1 MKLKNLFL
9 ALAAFAATAVSCV
22 KDELAQLDEVQ
33 VSQSYIAL
41 PTEGGSCDVTI
52 TATGSWEIT
61 DIPEWLT
68 VAPASGVAGKTVVKF
83 SAEATSA
90 TNESVLKLLCSG
102 KTQLLTVLQM
112 ADKVELPIST
122 CAEVNAAEDGPTF
135 KIKGTIT
142 AIENTTY
149 GNMYVT
155 DETGSVYIY
164 GTLYEGAAKQF
175 SKYGV
180 EVGDI
185 VVVEGPRGS
194 YNGSPQL
201 VNATILEIEKSLIKV
216 ESVDPETAELPIEGG
231 ILNVTLTV
239 KGDGVSVVI
248 PDECK
253 SWISV
258 SGINVSGT
266 TAIVSLAIAE
276 NPLGDRSAE
285 LSFQTT
291 KGGKTY
297 SAVTSFSQKGAIIEA
312 TAAEINAAEDGDTQ
326 YRITGYVSK
335 VANTQYGNL
344 YIKDYSGE
352 VYVYGTNDF
361 ATSGIEEGDII
372 TVVGPKTS
380 YKDAP
385 QMKNVTLEKRID
397 VQDIDLAGFKALAD
411 DSETWYRISGT
422 VAESTEPNTKLDLET
437 YGNLALT
444 DGTTEV
450 YVYGVVPGW
459 GGASKQFATLGVK
472 LGDKLT
478 IVCHKAS
485 FTKEGYTLH
494 QAGKAFYVSHE
505 TPVVEEPGTL
515 TALYTL
521 DSSSIKG
528 SNSSYADNCDID
540 VNGITWNVE
549 GNASINPWRIGGKSI
564 EGIDRAVYSKTAFG
578 KEVNEVVLTIGS
590 ITITVNSC
598 KLLYAS
604 SADFSDAKEVSFV
617 AAADSNIKIVPTEGK
632 FPANSYYKFVFNV
645 SNAADSNKYLHFSK
659 VVFNGVE

>member
-1 MKLKNLFL
+1 MKLNRLFL
-9 ALAAFAATAVSCV
+9 TLAAIAATAVSCV

-41 PTEGGSCDVTI
+41 PTEGGSIDVTV
-52 TATGSWEIT
+52 TATDSWEIT
-61 DIPEWLT
+61 GIPEWLT
-68 VAPASGVAGKTVVKF
+68 VAPASGVAGKTVVTF
-83 SAEATSA
+83 SAEATST

-112 ADKVELPIST
+112 AEKIELPIST

-164 GTLYEGAAKQF
+164 GTLYEGAEKQF

-194 YNGSPQL
+194 YKGSPQL
-201 VNATILEIEKSLIKV
+201 VNATILAIEKSLIKV

-231 ILNVTLTV
+231 ILTVTLTA
-239 KGDGVSVVI
+239 KGDGVEVVI
-248 PDECK
+248 PEENK

-258 SGINVSGT
+258 SGMNVSGT
-266 TAIVSLAIAE
+266 SAVVSFNIAE
-276 NPLGDRSAE
+276 NAGGDRSSE
-285 LSFQTT
+285 LSFKTT
-291 KGGKTY
+291 KSGKEYT
-297 SAVTSFSQKGAIIEA
+297 AVTSFSQKGAIIEA
-312 TAAEINAAEDGDTQ
+312 TAAEINAAADGDTQ

-344 YIKDYSGE
+344 YIRDHSGE

-380 YKDAP
+380 HNDKP
-385 QMKNVTLEKRID
+385 QMKNVTLENRID
-397 VQDIDLAGFKALAD
+397 VKDIDLASFKALAD

-444 DGTTEV
+444 DGTNEV

-459 GGASKQFATLGVK
+459 GGASKLFGTLGVK

-485 FTKEGYTLH
+485 FTKDEYTLH
-494 QAGKAFYVSHE
+494 QASKAFYVSHE
-505 TPVVEEPGTL
+505 TPADPEAPLGTYESNVKYTLGDYAYNDGVATVNGTENVATIKLGSSSKIGSATITLPKGTTSVSFYAVAWKGKTATLQFSIGDTVIGTQAIVGNDGATGNAPYTL
-515 TALYTL
+515 TVADTDKYSLTMAALE
-521 DSSSIKG
+521 
-528 SNSSYADNCDID
+528 ADTEVTVTTVETVRVILF
-540 VNGITWNVE
+540 GIQ
-549 GNASINPWRIGGKSI
+549 
-564 EGIDRAVYSKTAFG
+564 
-578 KEVNEVVLTIGS
+578 
-590 ITITVNSC
+590 
-598 KLLYAS
+598 
-604 SADFSDAKEVSFV
+604 AK
-617 AAADSNIKIVPTEGK
+617 
-632 FPANSYYKFVFNV
+632 
-645 SNAADSNKYLHFSK
+645 
-659 VVFNGVE
+659 

>member
-1 MKLKNLFL
+1 MKLNRLFL
-9 ALAAFAATAVSCV
+9 TLAAIAATAVSCV

-41 PTEGGSCDVTI
+41 PTEGGSIDVTV
-52 TATGSWEIT
+52 TATDSWEIT
-61 DIPEWLT
+61 GIPEWLT
-68 VAPASGVAGKTVVKF
+68 VAPAAGPAGKTVVKF
-83 SAEATSA
+83 FAEAASA

-112 ADKVELPIST
+112 AEKIELPIST

-164 GTLYEGAAKQF
+164 GTLYEGAEKQF

-194 YNGSPQL
+194 YKGSPQL
-201 VNATILEIEKSLIKV
+201 VNATILAIEKSLIKV
-216 ESVDPETAELPIEGG
+216 ESVDPETAELPLEGG
-231 ILNVTLTV
+231 ILTVTLTA
-239 KGDGVSVVI
+239 KGDGVEVVI
-248 PDECK
+248 PEENK

-258 SGINVSGT
+258 SGMNVSGT
-266 TAIVSLAIAE
+266 SAVVSFNIAE
-276 NPLGDRSAE
+276 NAGGDRSSE
-285 LSFQTT
+285 LSFKTT
-291 KGGKTY
+291 KSGKEYT
-297 SAVTSFSQKGAIIEA
+297 AVTSFSQKGAIIEA
-312 TAAEINAAEDGDTQ
+312 TAAEINAAADGDTQ

-344 YIKDYSGE
+344 YIRDHSGE
-352 VYVYGTNDF
+352 VFVYGTNDF
-361 ATSGIEEGDII
+361 ASTGIEEGDII

-380 YKDAP
+380 HNGP
-385 QMKNVTLEKRID
+385 RMKNVTLENRID
-397 VQDIDLAGFKALAD
+397 VKDIDLASFKALAD

-444 DGTTEV
+444 DGTNEV

-459 GGASKQFATLGVK
+459 GGASKLFGTLGVK

-485 FTKEGYTLH
+485 FTKDEYTLH
-494 QAGKAFYVSHE
+494 QASKAFYVSHE
-505 TPVVEEPGTL
+505 TPADPEAPLGTYASNVKYTLGANAYDDGVATVNGTENVATIKLGSSKNIGTATVTLPKGTTSVSFYAVAWNGKTATLQFSIGGTVIGTQAVVGNAGATGSAPYTL
-515 TALYTL
+515 TVADTDKYSLTMAALE
-521 DSSSIKG
+521 
-528 SNSSYADNCDID
+528 ADTD
-540 VNGITWNVE
+540 VTVTTVEAVRVILFGIQ
-549 GNASINPWRIGGKSI
+549 
-564 EGIDRAVYSKTAFG
+564 
-578 KEVNEVVLTIGS
+578 
-590 ITITVNSC
+590 
-598 KLLYAS
+598 
-604 SADFSDAKEVSFV
+604 AK
-617 AAADSNIKIVPTEGK
+617 
-632 FPANSYYKFVFNV
+632 
-645 SNAADSNKYLHFSK
+645 
-659 VVFNGVE
+659 

>member
-22 KDELAQLDEVQ
+22 KAELAQLDEIQ

-41 PTEGGSCDVTI
+41 PVEGGSCDVTV

-68 VAPASGVAGKTVVKF
+68 VAPASGVAGKTVVTF

-90 TNESVLKLLCSG
+90 TNESVLKLLCAG

-112 ADKVELPIST
+112 ADKVELPITS
-122 CAEVNAAEDGPTF
+122 CAEVNAAEDGITF

-149 GNMYVT
+149 GNLYVT

-164 GTLYEGAAKQF
+164 GTLYEGATKQF

-185 VVVEGPRGS
+185 VVVEGPRGN
-194 YNGSPQL
+194 YKGSPQL

-216 ESVDPETAELPIEGG
+216 DSVDPETAELPLEGG
-231 ILNVTLTV
+231 ILTITLTA
-239 KGDGVSVVI
+239 KGDGVDVVI
-248 PDECK
+248 PEENK

-258 SGINVSGT
+258 SGMKVSGT
-266 TAIVSLAIAE
+266 SAVVSFNIAE
-276 NPLGDRSAE
+276 NAGGDRSSE
-285 LSFQTT
+285 LSFKTT

-297 SAVTSFSQKGAIIEA
+297 TAVTSFSQKGAIIEA
-312 TAAEINAAEDGDTQ
+312 TAAEINAAVDGDTQ

-335 VANTQYGNL
+335 VANTKYGNL

-352 VYVYGTNDF
+352 VFVYGTNDF

-372 TVVGPKTS
+372 TVVGPKTTS
-380 YKDAP
+380 PSSAP

-397 VQDIDLAGFKALAD
+397 VQDIDLAGFKALEDNKEA
-411 DSETWYRISGT
+411 WYRISGT
-422 VAESTEPNTKLDLET
+422 VAKSTEDNTKWDLET
-437 YGNLALT
+437 YGNFALT

-459 GGASKQFATLGVK
+459 GGTKGQFGTLGVK
-472 LGDKLT
+472 EGDKLT

-485 FTKEGYTLH
+485 YTKNDYTLH
-494 QAGKAFYVSHE
+494 QAGSAFYVSHE
-505 TPVVEEPGTL
+505 TPADPEAPLGTYASNVKYTLGANAYDDGVATVNGTENVATIKLGSSSKIGSATITLPKGTTSVSFYAVAWNGKTATLQFSIGGTVIGTQAVVGNAGATGSAPYTL
-515 TALYTL
+515 TVADTDKYSLTMAALE
-521 DSSSIKG
+521 
-528 SNSSYADNCDID
+528 ADTEVTVTTVEAVRVILF
-540 VNGITWNVE
+540 GIQ
-549 GNASINPWRIGGKSI
+549 
-564 EGIDRAVYSKTAFG
+564 
-578 KEVNEVVLTIGS
+578 
-590 ITITVNSC
+590 
-598 KLLYAS
+598 
-604 SADFSDAKEVSFV
+604 AK
-617 AAADSNIKIVPTEGK
+617 
-632 FPANSYYKFVFNV
+632 
-645 SNAADSNKYLHFSK
+645 
-659 VVFNGVE
+659 

>member
-1 MKLKNLFL
+1 MKLNRLFL
-9 ALAAFAATAVSCV
+9 TLAAIAATAVSCV

-41 PTEGGSCDVTI
+41 PVEGGSCDVTV
-52 TATGSWEIT
+52 TAVDSWEIT
-61 DIPEWLT
+61 NIPEWLT
-68 VAPASGVAGKTVVKF
+68 VAPASGVAGKTVVTF
-83 SAEATSA
+83 SAEATST

-142 AIENTTY
+142 SIENTTY

-164 GTLYEGAAKQF
+164 GTLYEGAEKQF

-194 YNGSPQL
+194 YKGSPQL
-201 VNATILEIEKSLIKV
+201 VKATILEIEKSLIKV
-216 ESVDPETAELPIEGG
+216 DSVDPETAELPIEGG
-231 ILNVTLTV
+231 ILTITLTA
-239 KGDGVSVVI
+239 KGDGVDVVI
-248 PDECK
+248 PEENK

-258 SGINVSGT
+258 SGMKVSGT
-266 TAIVSLAIAE
+266 SAVVSFNIAE
-276 NPLGDRSAE
+276 NAGGDRSSE
-285 LSFQTT
+285 LSFKTT

-297 SAVTSFSQKGAIIEA
+297 TAVTSFSQKGAIIEA
-312 TAAEINAAEDGDTQ
+312 TAAEINAAVDGDTQ

-335 VANTQYGNL
+335 VANTKYGNL

-352 VYVYGTNDF
+352 VFVYGTNDF

-372 TVVGPKTS
+372 TVVGPKTTS
-380 YKDAP
+380 PSSAP

-397 VQDIDLAGFKALAD
+397 VQDIDLAGFKALEDNKEA
-411 DSETWYRISGT
+411 WYRISGT

-444 DGTTEV
+444 DGTNEV

-459 GGASKQFATLGVK
+459 GGASKLFGTLGVK

-485 FTKEGYTLH
+485 FTKDEYTLH
-494 QAGKAFYVSHE
+494 QASKAFYVSHE
-505 TPVVEEPGTL
+505 TPEVGGGEDASTTITL
-515 TALYTL
+515 TVDGLPASYLTEATVVTL
-521 DSSSIKG
+521 
-528 SNSSYADNCDID
+528 
-540 VNGITWNVE
+540 
-549 GNASINPWRIGGKSI
+549 GGKSFTIMNVANFGNGIQCKKEGSYLYNTESLGKIKSVKLTVASGKTWYKDNLKVYAGSSANPTAEVAIASSDETGSVYDFSAVDAGFLKI
-564 EGIDRAVYSKTAFG
+564 ENPSKYAVYMEKI
-578 KEVNEVVLTIGS
+578 EIVL
-590 ITITVNSC
+590 
-598 KLLYAS
+598 A
-604 SADFSDAKEVSFV
+604 E
-617 AAADSNIKIVPTEGK
+617 
-632 FPANSYYKFVFNV
+632 
-645 SNAADSNKYLHFSK
+645 
-659 VVFNGVE
+659 

>member
-1 MKLKNLFL
+1 MKLNRLFL
-9 ALAAFAATAVSCV
+9 TLAAIAATAVSCV

-41 PTEGGSCDVTI
+41 PVEGGSCDVTV
-52 TATGSWEIT
+52 TAVDSWEIT

-68 VAPASGVAGKTVVKF
+68 VAPASGVAGKTVVTF

-90 TNESVLKLLCSG
+90 TNESVLNLLCAG

-112 ADKVELPIST
+112 ADKVELPITS
-122 CAEVNAAEDGPTF
+122 CAEVNAAEDGITF

-164 GTLYEGAAKQF
+164 GTLYEGAEKQF

-194 YNGSPQL
+194 YKGSPQL
-201 VNATILEIEKSLIKV
+201 VNATILAIEKSLIKV

-231 ILNVTLTV
+231 ILTVTLTA
-239 KGDGVSVVI
+239 KGDGVEVVI
-248 PDECK
+248 PEENK

-258 SGINVSGT
+258 SGMNVSGT
-266 TAIVSLAIAE
+266 SAVVSFNIAE
-276 NPLGDRSAE
+276 NAGGDRSSE
-285 LSFQTT
+285 LSFKTT
-291 KGGKTY
+291 KSGKEYT
-297 SAVTSFSQKGAIIEA
+297 AVTSFSQKGAIIEA
-312 TAAEINAAEDGDTQ
+312 TAAEINAAADGDTQ

-344 YIKDYSGE
+344 YIRDHSGE
-352 VYVYGTNDF
+352 VFVYGTNDF
-361 ATSGIEEGDII
+361 ASTGIEEGDII

-380 YKDAP
+380 HNGP
-385 QMKNVTLEKRID
+385 QMKNVTLENRID
-397 VQDIDLAGFKALAD
+397 VKDIDLASFKALAD

-444 DGTTEV
+444 DGTNEV

-459 GGASKQFATLGVK
+459 GGASKLFGTLGVK

-485 FTKEGYTLH
+485 FTKDEYTLH

-505 TPVVEEPGTL
+505 TPADPEAPLGTYASNVKYTLGANAYDDGVATVNGTENVATIKLGSSKNIGTATVTLPKGTTSVSFYAVAWNGKTATLQFSIGGTVIGTQAVVGNAGATGSAPYTL
-515 TALYTL
+515 TVADTDKYSLTMAALE
-521 DSSSIKG
+521 
-528 SNSSYADNCDID
+528 ADTEVTVTTVEAVRVILF
-540 VNGITWNVE
+540 GIQ
-549 GNASINPWRIGGKSI
+549 
-564 EGIDRAVYSKTAFG
+564 
-578 KEVNEVVLTIGS
+578 
-590 ITITVNSC
+590 
-598 KLLYAS
+598 
-604 SADFSDAKEVSFV
+604 AK
-617 AAADSNIKIVPTEGK
+617 
-632 FPANSYYKFVFNV
+632 
-645 SNAADSNKYLHFSK
+645 
-659 VVFNGVE
+659 

>member
-1 MKLKNLFL
+1 MKLNRLFL
-9 ALAAFAATAVSCV
+9 TLAAIAATAVSCV

-41 PTEGGSCDVTI
+41 PTEGGSIDVTV

-68 VAPASGVAGKTVVKF
+68 VDPAAGPAGETVVKF

-112 ADKVELPIST
+112 AEKVELPIST

-135 KIKGTIT
+135 KIKGAIT

-164 GTLYEGAAKQF
+164 GTLYEGAEKQF

-194 YNGSPQL
+194 YKGSPQL
-201 VNATILEIEKSLIKV
+201 VNATILAIEKSLIKV

-231 ILNVTLTV
+231 ILTVTLTA
-239 KGDGVSVVI
+239 KGDGVEVVI
-248 PDECK
+248 PEENK

-258 SGINVSGT
+258 SGMNVSGT
-266 TAIVSLAIAE
+266 SAVVSFNIAE
-276 NPLGDRSAE
+276 NAGGDRSSE
-285 LSFQTT
+285 LSFKTT
-291 KGGKTY
+291 KSGKEYT
-297 SAVTSFSQKGAIIEA
+297 AVTSFSQKGAIIEA
-312 TAAEINAAEDGDTQ
+312 TAAEINAAADGDTQ

-344 YIKDYSGE
+344 YIRDYSGE

-380 YKDAP
+380 YNGNP
-385 QMKNVTLEKRID
+385 QMKNVTLENRID
-397 VQDIDLAGFKALAD
+397 VKDIDLASFKALEDNKNA
-411 DSETWYRISGT
+411 WYRISGK
-422 VAESTEPNTKLDLET
+422 VAQSTEEGTKWDLDA
-437 YGNLALT
+437 YGNFALT
-444 DGTTEV
+444 DGTTEI

-459 GGASKQFATLGVK
+459 GGSKGQFGTLGVK
-472 LGDKLT
+472 EGDNLT
-478 IVCHKAS
+478 IVAYKTSYNGLNEA
-485 FTKEGYTLH
+485 
-494 QAGKAFYVSHE
+494 AGCFYVSHE
-505 TPVVEEPGTL
+505 TPAVEEPGTL

-521 DSSSIKG
+521 DSSSITG
-528 SNSSYADNCDID
+528 SNSSYTGNCDID

-564 EGIDRAVYSKTAFG
+564 EGVDRAVYSKTAFG
-578 KEVNEVVLTIGS
+578 KEVNEVVLSIGS
-590 ITITVNSC
+590 ITLTVNSC

-604 SADFSDAKEVSFV
+604 SADFSDAKEIPFV
-617 AAADSNIKIVPTEGK
+617 AAADSDIKIVPAEGK

-645 SNAADSNKYLHFSK
+645 TNDTTSNKYVHFSK

>member
-1 MKLKNLFL
+1 MKLNRLFL
-9 ALAAFAATAVSCV
+9 TLAAIAATAVSCV

-41 PTEGGSCDVTI
+41 PVEGGSCDVTV
-52 TATGSWEIT
+52 TAVDSWEIT
-61 DIPEWLT
+61 NIPEWLT
-68 VAPASGVAGKTVVKF
+68 VAPASGVAGKTVVTF
-83 SAEATSA
+83 SAEATST

-112 ADKVELPIST
+112 AEKIELPIST

-142 AIENTTY
+142 SIENTTY

-164 GTLYEGAAKQF
+164 GTLYEGAEKQF

-194 YNGSPQL
+194 YKGSPQL
-201 VNATILEIEKSLIKV
+201 VNATILAIEKSLIKV

-231 ILNVTLTV
+231 ILTVTLTA
-239 KGDGVSVVI
+239 KGDGVEVVI
-248 PDECK
+248 PEENK

-258 SGINVSGT
+258 SGMNVSGT
-266 TAIVSLAIAE
+266 SAVVSFNIAE
-276 NPLGDRSAE
+276 NAGGDRSSE
-285 LSFQTT
+285 LSFKTT
-291 KGGKTY
+291 KSGKEYT
-297 SAVTSFSQKGAIIEA
+297 AVTSFSQKGAIIEA
-312 TAAEINAAEDGDTQ
+312 TAAEINAAADGDTQ

-344 YIKDYSGE
+344 YIRDHSGE
-352 VYVYGTNDF
+352 VFVYGTNDF
-361 ATSGIEEGDII
+361 ASTGIEEGDII

-380 YKDAP
+380 HNGP
-385 QMKNVTLEKRID
+385 QMKNVTLENRIN
-397 VQDIDLAGFKALAD
+397 VKDIDLASFKALAD

-444 DGTTEV
+444 DGTNEV

-459 GGASKQFATLGVK
+459 GGASKLFGTLGVK

-485 FTKEGYTLH
+485 FTKDEYTLH
-494 QAGKAFYVSHE
+494 QASKAFYVSHE
-505 TPVVEEPGTL
+505 TPADPEAPLGTYASNVKYTLGANAYDDGVATVNGTENVATIKLGSSSKIGSATVTLPKGTTSVSFYAVAWNGKTATLQFSIGGTVIGTQAVVGNAGATGSAPYTL
-515 TALYTL
+515 TVADTDKYSLTMAALE
-521 DSSSIKG
+521 
-528 SNSSYADNCDID
+528 ADTEVTVTTVEAVRVILF
-540 VNGITWNVE
+540 GIQ
-549 GNASINPWRIGGKSI
+549 
-564 EGIDRAVYSKTAFG
+564 
-578 KEVNEVVLTIGS
+578 
-590 ITITVNSC
+590 
-598 KLLYAS
+598 
-604 SADFSDAKEVSFV
+604 AK
-617 AAADSNIKIVPTEGK
+617 
-632 FPANSYYKFVFNV
+632 
-645 SNAADSNKYLHFSK
+645 
-659 VVFNGVE
+659 

>member
-1 MKLKNLFL
+1 MKLNRLFL
-9 ALAAFAATAVSCV
+9 TLAAIAATAVSCV

-41 PTEGGSCDVTI
+41 PTEGGSIDVTV
-52 TATGSWEIT
+52 TATDSWEIT
-61 DIPEWLT
+61 GIPEWLT
-68 VAPASGVAGKTVVKF
+68 VAPASGVAGKTVVTF
-83 SAEATSA
+83 SAEATST

-112 ADKVELPIST
+112 AEKIELPIST

-164 GTLYEGAAKQF
+164 GTLYEGAEKQF

-194 YNGSPQL
+194 YKGSPQL
-201 VNATILEIEKSLIKV
+201 VNATILAIEKSLIKV
-216 ESVDPETAELPIEGG
+216 ESVDPETAELPLEGG
-231 ILNVTLTV
+231 ILTVTLTA
-239 KGDGVSVVI
+239 KGDGVEVVI
-248 PDECK
+248 PEENK

-258 SGINVSGT
+258 SGMNVSGT
-266 TAIVSLAIAE
+266 SAVVSFNIAE
-276 NPLGDRSAE
+276 NAGGDRSSE
-285 LSFQTT
+285 LSFKTT
-291 KGGKTY
+291 KSGKEYT
-297 SAVTSFSQKGAIIEA
+297 AVTSFSQKGAIIEA
-312 TAAEINAAEDGDTQ
+312 TAADINAAADGDTQ

-344 YIKDYSGE
+344 YIRDHSGE
-352 VYVYGTNDF
+352 VFVYGTNDF
-361 ATSGIEEGDII
+361 ASTGIEEGDII

-380 YKDAP
+380 HNGP
-385 QMKNVTLEKRID
+385 QMKNVTLENRID
-397 VQDIDLAGFKALAD
+397 VKDIDLASFKALAD

-444 DGTTEV
+444 DGTNEV

-459 GGASKQFATLGVK
+459 GGASKLFGTLGVK

-485 FTKEGYTLH
+485 FTKDEYTLH
-494 QAGKAFYVSHE
+494 QASKAFYVSHE
-505 TPVVEEPGTL
+505 TPADPEAPLGTYESNVKYTLGDYAYNDGVATVNGTENVATIKLGSSSKIGSATITLPKGTTSVSFYAVAWKGKTATLQFSIGDTVIGTQAIVGNDGATGNAPYTL
-515 TALYTL
+515 TVADTDKYSLTMAALE
-521 DSSSIKG
+521 
-528 SNSSYADNCDID
+528 ADTEVTVTTVETVRVILF
-540 VNGITWNVE
+540 GIQ
-549 GNASINPWRIGGKSI
+549 
-564 EGIDRAVYSKTAFG
+564 
-578 KEVNEVVLTIGS
+578 
-590 ITITVNSC
+590 
-598 KLLYAS
+598 
-604 SADFSDAKEVSFV
+604 AK
-617 AAADSNIKIVPTEGK
+617 
-632 FPANSYYKFVFNV
+632 
-645 SNAADSNKYLHFSK
+645 
-659 VVFNGVE
+659 

>member
-1 MKLKNLFL
+1 MKLNRLFL
-9 ALAAFAATAVSCV
+9 TLAAIAATAVSCV

-41 PTEGGSCDVTI
+41 PTEGGSIDVTV
-52 TATGSWEIT
+52 TATDSWEIT

-68 VAPASGVAGKTVVKF
+68 VNPAAGAAGETVVKF
-83 SAEATSA
+83 SAEAASA

-112 ADKVELPIST
+112 AEKIELPIST

-164 GTLYEGAAKQF
+164 GTLYEGAEKQF

-185 VVVEGPRGS
+185 VVVEGPRGN
-194 YNGSPQL
+194 YKGSPQL
-201 VNATILEIEKSLIKV
+201 VNATILAIEKSLIKV

-231 ILNVTLTV
+231 ILTVTLTA
-239 KGDGVSVVI
+239 KGDGVEVVI
-248 PDECK
+248 PEENK

-258 SGINVSGT
+258 SGMNVSGT
-266 TAIVSLAIAE
+266 SAVVSFNIAE
-276 NPLGDRSAE
+276 NAGGDRSSE
-285 LSFQTT
+285 LSFKTT
-291 KGGKTY
+291 KSGKEYT
-297 SAVTSFSQKGAIIEA
+297 AVTSFSQKGAIIEA
-312 TAAEINAAEDGDTQ
+312 TAAEINAAADGDTQ

-344 YIKDYSGE
+344 YIRDHSGE
-352 VYVYGTNDF
+352 VFVYGTNDF
-361 ATSGIEEGDII
+361 ASTGIEEGDII

-380 YKDAP
+380 HNGP
-385 QMKNVTLEKRID
+385 QMKNVTLENRID
-397 VQDIDLAGFKALAD
+397 VKDIDLASFKALAD

-444 DGTTEV
+444 DGTNEV

-459 GGASKQFATLGVK
+459 GGASKLFGTLGVK

-485 FTKEGYTLH
+485 FTKDEYTLH
-494 QAGKAFYVSHE
+494 QASKAFYVSHE
-505 TPVVEEPGTL
+505 TPADPEAPLGTYESNVKYTLGDYAYEDGVATVNGTENVATIKLGSSSKIGSATVTLPKGTTSVSFYAVAWKGKTATLQFSVGDTVIGTQAVVGNAGATGNAPYTL
-515 TALYTL
+515 TVADTDKYSLTMAALE
-521 DSSSIKG
+521 
-528 SNSSYADNCDID
+528 ADTEVTVTTVEAVRVILF
-540 VNGITWNVE
+540 GIQ
-549 GNASINPWRIGGKSI
+549 
-564 EGIDRAVYSKTAFG
+564 
-578 KEVNEVVLTIGS
+578 
-590 ITITVNSC
+590 
-598 KLLYAS
+598 
-604 SADFSDAKEVSFV
+604 AK
-617 AAADSNIKIVPTEGK
+617 
-632 FPANSYYKFVFNV
+632 
-645 SNAADSNKYLHFSK
+645 
-659 VVFNGVE
+659 

>member
-22 KDELAQLDEVQ
+22 KAELAQLDEIQ

-41 PTEGGSCDVTI
+41 PVEGGSCDVTV

-68 VAPASGVAGKTVVKF
+68 VAPASGVAGKTVVTF

-90 TNESVLKLLCSG
+90 TNESVLKLLCAG

-112 ADKVELPIST
+112 ADKVELPITS
-122 CAEVNAAEDGPTF
+122 CAEVNAAEDGITF

-149 GNMYVT
+149 GNLYVT

-164 GTLYEGAAKQF
+164 GTLYEGATKQF

-185 VVVEGPRGS
+185 VVVEGPRGN
-194 YNGSPQL
+194 YKGSPQL

-216 ESVDPETAELPIEGG
+216 DSVDPETAELPLEGG
-231 ILNVTLTV
+231 ILTITLTA
-239 KGDGVSVVI
+239 KGDGVDVVI
-248 PDECK
+248 PEENK

-258 SGINVSGT
+258 SGMKVSGT
-266 TAIVSLAIAE
+266 SAVVSFNIAE
-276 NPLGDRSAE
+276 NAGGDRSSE
-285 LSFQTT
+285 LSFKTT

-297 SAVTSFSQKGAIIEA
+297 TAVTSFSQKGAIIEA
-312 TAAEINAAEDGDTQ
+312 TAAEINAAVDGDTQ

-335 VANTQYGNL
+335 VANTKYGNL

-352 VYVYGTNDF
+352 VFVYGTNDF

-372 TVVGPKTS
+372 TVVGPKTTS
-380 YKDAP
+380 PSSAP

-397 VQDIDLAGFKALAD
+397 VQDIDLAGFKALEDNKEA
-411 DSETWYRISGT
+411 WYRISGT
-422 VAESTEPNTKLDLET
+422 VAKSTEDNTKWDLET
-437 YGNLALT
+437 YGNFALT

-459 GGASKQFATLGVK
+459 GGTKGQFGTLGVK
-472 LGDKLT
+472 EGDKLT

-485 FTKEGYTLH
+485 YTKNDYTLH
-494 QAGKAFYVSHE
+494 QAGSAFYVSHE
-505 TPVVEEPGTL
+505 TPADPEAPLGTYASNVKYTLGANAYDDGVATVNGTENVATIKLGSSKNIGTATVTLPKGTTSVSFYAVAWSGKTATLQFSVGDTVIGTQAVVGNAGATGNTPYTL
-515 TALYTL
+515 TVADTDKYSLTMAALEAETEVTVTTVEAVRVIL
-521 DSSSIKG
+521 F
-528 SNSSYADNCDID
+528 
-540 VNGITWNVE
+540 GIQ
-549 GNASINPWRIGGKSI
+549 
-564 EGIDRAVYSKTAFG
+564 
-578 KEVNEVVLTIGS
+578 
-590 ITITVNSC
+590 
-598 KLLYAS
+598 
-604 SADFSDAKEVSFV
+604 AK
-617 AAADSNIKIVPTEGK
+617 
-632 FPANSYYKFVFNV
+632 
-645 SNAADSNKYLHFSK
+645 
-659 VVFNGVE
+659 

>member
-22 KDELAQLDEVQ
+22 KAELAQLDEIQ

-41 PTEGGSCDVTI
+41 PVEGGSCDVTV

-68 VAPASGVAGKTVVKF
+68 VAPASGVAGKTVVTF

-90 TNESVLKLLCSG
+90 TNESVLKLLCAG

-112 ADKVELPIST
+112 ADKVELPITS
-122 CAEVNAAEDGPTF
+122 CAEVNAAEDGITF

-149 GNMYVT
+149 GNLYVT

-164 GTLYEGAAKQF
+164 GTLYEGAEKQF

-185 VVVEGPRGS
+185 VVVEGPRGN
-194 YNGSPQL
+194 YKGSPQL

-216 ESVDPETAELPIEGG
+216 DSVDPETAELPLEGG
-231 ILNVTLTV
+231 ILTITLTA
-239 KGDGVSVVI
+239 KGDGVDVVI
-248 PDECK
+248 PEENK

-258 SGINVSGT
+258 SGMKVSGT
-266 TAIVSLAIAE
+266 SAVVSFNIAE
-276 NPLGDRSAE
+276 NAGGDRSSE
-285 LSFQTT
+285 LSFKTT

-297 SAVTSFSQKGAIIEA
+297 TAVTSFSQKGAIIEA
-312 TAAEINAAEDGDTQ
+312 TAAEINAAVDGDTQ

-335 VANTQYGNL
+335 VANTKYGNL

-352 VYVYGTNDF
+352 VFVYGTNDF

-372 TVVGPKTS
+372 TVVGPKTTS
-380 YKDAP
+380 PSSAP

-397 VQDIDLAGFKALAD
+397 VQDIDLAGFKALEDNKEA
-411 DSETWYRISGT
+411 WYRISGT
-422 VAESTEPNTKLDLET
+422 VAKSTEDNTKWDLET
-437 YGNLALT
+437 YGNFALT

-459 GGASKQFATLGVK
+459 GGTKGQFGTLGVK
-472 LGDKLT
+472 EGDKLT

-485 FTKEGYTLH
+485 YTKNDYTLH
-494 QAGKAFYVSHE
+494 QAGSAFYVSHE
-505 TPVVEEPGTL
+505 TPADPEAPLGTYASNVKYTLGANAYDDGVATVNGTENVATIKLGSSKNIGTATVTLPKGTTSVSFYAVAWNGKTATLQFSIGGTVIGTQAVVGNAGATGSAPYTL
-515 TALYTL
+515 TVADTDKYSLTMAALE
-521 DSSSIKG
+521 
-528 SNSSYADNCDID
+528 ADTEVTVTTVEAVRVILF
-540 VNGITWNVE
+540 GIQ
-549 GNASINPWRIGGKSI
+549 
-564 EGIDRAVYSKTAFG
+564 
-578 KEVNEVVLTIGS
+578 
-590 ITITVNSC
+590 
-598 KLLYAS
+598 
-604 SADFSDAKEVSFV
+604 AK
-617 AAADSNIKIVPTEGK
+617 
-632 FPANSYYKFVFNV
+632 
-645 SNAADSNKYLHFSK
+645 
-659 VVFNGVE
+659 

>member
-1 MKLKNLFL
+1 MKLHKLFL
-9 ALAAFAATAVSCV
+9 TLAALAATAVSCV

-41 PTEGGSCDVTI
+41 PTEGGSCDVTV
-52 TATGSWEIT
+52 TATASWEIAG
-61 DIPEWLT
+61 IPEWLT
-68 VAPASGVAGKTVVKF
+68 VDPAAGAAGETVVKF

-112 ADKVELPIST
+112 AEKVELPIST
-122 CAEVNAAEDGPTF
+122 CAEVNASEDGPTF
-135 KIKGTIT
+135 KIKGAIT
-142 AIENTTY
+142 VIENTTY

-155 DETGSVYIY
+155 DATGSVYIY

-194 YNGSPQL
+194 YKGAPQL

-231 ILNVTLTV
+231 ILTVTLTA
-239 KGDGVSVVI
+239 KGDGVEVVI
-248 PDECK
+248 PEENK

-258 SGINVSGT
+258 SGMNVSGT
-266 TAIVSLAIAE
+266 SAVVSFNIAE
-276 NPLGDRSAE
+276 NAGGDRSSE
-285 LSFQTT
+285 LSFKTT
-291 KGGKTY
+291 KSGKEYT
-297 SAVTSFSQKGAIIEA
+297 AVTSFSQKGAIIEA
-312 TAAEINAAEDGDTQ
+312 TAAEINAAADGDTQ
-326 YRITGYVSK
+326 YRITGYVSR

-344 YIKDYSGE
+344 YIRDHSGE

-361 ATSGIEEGDII
+361 ANTGIEEGDII

-380 YKDAP
+380 YKEAP
-385 QMKNVTLEKRID
+385 QMKNVTLEKR
-397 VQDIDLAGFKALAD
+397 VEVKDIDLASFKALAD

-459 GGASKQFATLGVK
+459 GGASKLFGTLGVK

-485 FTKEGYTLH
+485 YTKNEYTLH
-494 QAGKAFYVSHE
+494 QASKAFYVSHE
-505 TPVVEEPGTL
+505 TPADPEAPLGTYASNVKYALVANAYDDGVATVNGTENVATIKLGSSSKIGSATVTLPKGTTSVSFYAVAWNGKTATLQFSIGGTVIGTQAVVGNAGATGSAPYTL
-515 TALYTL
+515 TVADTDKYSLTMAALE
-521 DSSSIKG
+521 
-528 SNSSYADNCDID
+528 ADTEVTVTTVEAVRVILF
-540 VNGITWNVE
+540 GIQ
-549 GNASINPWRIGGKSI
+549 
-564 EGIDRAVYSKTAFG
+564 
-578 KEVNEVVLTIGS
+578 
-590 ITITVNSC
+590 
-598 KLLYAS
+598 
-604 SADFSDAKEVSFV
+604 AK
-617 AAADSNIKIVPTEGK
+617 
-632 FPANSYYKFVFNV
+632 
-645 SNAADSNKYLHFSK
+645 
-659 VVFNGVE
+659 

>member
-1 MKLKNLFL
+1 MKLNRLFL
-9 ALAAFAATAVSCV
+9 TLAAIAATAVSCV

-41 PTEGGSCDVTI
+41 PTEGGSIDVTV
-52 TATGSWEIT
+52 TATDSWEIT
-61 DIPEWLT
+61 NIPEWLT
-68 VAPASGVAGKTVVKF
+68 VAPASGVAGKTVVTF

-112 ADKVELPIST
+112 AEKIELPIST

-164 GTLYEGAAKQF
+164 GTLYEGAEKQF

-194 YNGSPQL
+194 YKGTPQL
-201 VNATILEIEKSLIKV
+201 VNATILAIEKSLIKV

-231 ILNVTLTV
+231 ILTVTLTA
-239 KGDGVSVVI
+239 KGDGVEVVI
-248 PDECK
+248 PEENK

-258 SGINVSGT
+258 SGMNVSGT
-266 TAIVSLAIAE
+266 SAVVSFNIAE
-276 NPLGDRSAE
+276 NAGGDRSSE
-285 LSFQTT
+285 LSFKTT
-291 KGGKTY
+291 KSGKEYT
-297 SAVTSFSQKGAIIEA
+297 AVTSFSQKGAIIEA
-312 TAAEINAAEDGDTQ
+312 TAAEINAAADGDTQ

-344 YIKDYSGE
+344 YIRDHSGE
-352 VYVYGTNDF
+352 VFVYGTNDF
-361 ATSGIEEGDII
+361 ASTGIEEGDII

-380 YKDAP
+380 HNGP
-385 QMKNVTLEKRID
+385 QMKNVTLENRID
-397 VQDIDLAGFKALAD
+397 VKDIDLASFKALAD

-444 DGTTEV
+444 DGTNEV

-459 GGASKQFATLGVK
+459 GGASKLFGTLGVK

-485 FTKEGYTLH
+485 FTKDEYTLH
-494 QAGKAFYVSHE
+494 QASKAFYVSHE
-505 TPVVEEPGTL
+505 TPADPEAPLGTYASNVKYTLGANAYDDGVATVNGTENVATIKLGSSKNIGTATVTLPKGTTSVSFYAVAWNGKTATLQFSIGGTVIGTQAVVGNAGATGNTPYTL
-515 TALYTL
+515 TVADTDKYSLTMAALE
-521 DSSSIKG
+521 
-528 SNSSYADNCDID
+528 ADTEVTVTTVETVRVILF
-540 VNGITWNVE
+540 GIQ
-549 GNASINPWRIGGKSI
+549 
-564 EGIDRAVYSKTAFG
+564 
-578 KEVNEVVLTIGS
+578 
-590 ITITVNSC
+590 
-598 KLLYAS
+598 
-604 SADFSDAKEVSFV
+604 AK
-617 AAADSNIKIVPTEGK
+617 
-632 FPANSYYKFVFNV
+632 
-645 SNAADSNKYLHFSK
+645 
-659 VVFNGVE
+659 

>member
-1 MKLKNLFL
+1 MKLNRLFL
-9 ALAAFAATAVSCV
+9 TLAAIAATAVSCV

-41 PTEGGSCDVTI
+41 PTEGGSIDVTV
-52 TATGSWEIT
+52 TATDSWEIT

-68 VAPASGVAGKTVVKF
+68 VAPASGVAGKTVVTF

-90 TNESVLKLLCSG
+90 TNESVLKLLCAG

-112 ADKVELPIST
+112 ADKVELPITS
-122 CAEVNAAEDGPTF
+122 CAEVNAAEDGITF

-164 GTLYEGAAKQF
+164 GTLYEGAEKQF

-194 YNGSPQL
+194 YKGTPQL
-201 VNATILEIEKSLIKV
+201 VNATILAIEKSLIKV

-231 ILNVTLTV
+231 ILTVTLTA
-239 KGDGVSVVI
+239 KGDGVEVVI
-248 PDECK
+248 PEENK

-258 SGINVSGT
+258 SGMNVSGT
-266 TAIVSLAIAE
+266 SAVVSFNIAE
-276 NPLGDRSAE
+276 NAGGDRSSE
-285 LSFQTT
+285 LSFKTT
-291 KGGKTY
+291 KSGKEYT
-297 SAVTSFSQKGAIIEA
+297 AVTSFSQKGAIIEA
-312 TAAEINAAEDGDTQ
+312 TAAEINAAADGDTQ

-344 YIKDYSGE
+344 YIRDHSGE

-361 ATSGIEEGDII
+361 ASTGIEEGDII

-380 YKDAP
+380 HNGP
-385 QMKNVTLEKRID
+385 QMKNVTLENRID
-397 VQDIDLAGFKALAD
+397 VKDIDLASFKALAD

-444 DGTTEV
+444 DGTNEV

-459 GGASKQFATLGVK
+459 GGASKLFGTLGVK

-485 FTKEGYTLH
+485 FTKDEYTLH
-494 QAGKAFYVSHE
+494 QASKAFYVSHE
-505 TPVVEEPGTL
+505 TPAVGGGEDASTTITL
-515 TALYTL
+515 TVDGLPASYPTEATVVTL
-521 DSSSIKG
+521 
-528 SNSSYADNCDID
+528 
-540 VNGITWNVE
+540 
-549 GNASINPWRIGGKSI
+549 GGKSFTIMNVANFGNGIQCKKGGSYLYNTESLGKIKSVKLTVPSGKTWYKDNLKVYGGSSANPTTEVAIASSDDTGSVYDFSAVDAGFLKI
-564 EGIDRAVYSKTAFG
+564 ENPSKYAVYMEKI
-578 KEVNEVVLTIGS
+578 EIVL
-590 ITITVNSC
+590 
-598 KLLYAS
+598 A
-604 SADFSDAKEVSFV
+604 E
-617 AAADSNIKIVPTEGK
+617 
-632 FPANSYYKFVFNV
+632 
-645 SNAADSNKYLHFSK
+645 
-659 VVFNGVE
+659 

>member
-22 KDELAQLDEVQ
+22 KAELAQLDEIQ

-41 PTEGGSCDVTI
+41 PVEGGSCDVTV

-61 DIPEWLT
+61 DIPKWLT
-68 VAPASGVAGKTVVKF
+68 VAPASGVAGKTVVTF

-90 TNESVLKLLCSG
+90 TNESVLKLLCAG

-112 ADKVELPIST
+112 ADKVELPITS
-122 CAEVNAAEDGPTF
+122 CAEVNAAEDGITF

-149 GNMYVT
+149 GNLYVT

-164 GTLYEGAAKQF
+164 GTLYEGATKQF

-185 VVVEGPRGS
+185 VVVEGPRGN
-194 YNGSPQL
+194 YKGSPQL

-216 ESVDPETAELPIEGG
+216 DSVDPETAELPLEGG
-231 ILNVTLTV
+231 ILTITLTA
-239 KGDGVSVVI
+239 KGDGVDVVI
-248 PDECK
+248 PEENK

-258 SGINVSGT
+258 SGMNVSGT
-266 TAIVSLAIAE
+266 SAVVSFNIAE
-276 NPLGDRSAE
+276 NAGGDRSSE
-285 LSFQTT
+285 LSFKTT

-297 SAVTSFSQKGAIIEA
+297 TAVTSFSQKGAIIEA
-312 TAAEINAAEDGDTQ
+312 TAAEINAAVDGDTQ

-335 VANTQYGNL
+335 VANTKYGNL

-352 VYVYGTNDF
+352 VFVYGTNDF

-372 TVVGPKTS
+372 TVVGPKTTS
-380 YKDAP
+380 PSSAP

-397 VQDIDLAGFKALAD
+397 VQDIDLAGFKALEDNKEA
-411 DSETWYRISGT
+411 WYRISGT
-422 VAESTEPNTKLDLET
+422 VAKSTEDNTKWDLET
-437 YGNLALT
+437 YGNFALT

-459 GGASKQFATLGVK
+459 GGTKGQFGTLGVK
-472 LGDKLT
+472 EGDKLT

-485 FTKEGYTLH
+485 YTKNDYTLH
-494 QAGKAFYVSHE
+494 QAGSAFYVSHE
-505 TPVVEEPGTL
+505 TPADPEAPLGTYASNVKYTLGANAYDDGVATVNGTENVATIKLGSSKNIGTATVTLPKGTTSVSFYAVAWNGKTATLQFSIGGTVIGTQAVVGNAGATGSAPYTL
-515 TALYTL
+515 TVADTDKYSLTMAALE
-521 DSSSIKG
+521 
-528 SNSSYADNCDID
+528 ADTEVTVTTVEAVRVILF
-540 VNGITWNVE
+540 GIQ
-549 GNASINPWRIGGKSI
+549 
-564 EGIDRAVYSKTAFG
+564 
-578 KEVNEVVLTIGS
+578 
-590 ITITVNSC
+590 
-598 KLLYAS
+598 
-604 SADFSDAKEVSFV
+604 AK
-617 AAADSNIKIVPTEGK
+617 
-632 FPANSYYKFVFNV
+632 
-645 SNAADSNKYLHFSK
+645 
-659 VVFNGVE
+659 

>member
-1 MKLKNLFL
+1 MKLNRLFL
-9 ALAAFAATAVSCV
+9 TLAAIAATAVSCV

-41 PTEGGSCDVTI
+41 PTEGGSCDVTV

-68 VAPASGVAGKTVVKF
+68 VTPASGVAGKTVVTF

-112 ADKVELPIST
+112 AEKIELPIST
-122 CAEVNAAEDGPTF
+122 CKEVNAAEDGPTF

-164 GTLYEGAAKQF
+164 GTLYEGAEKQF

-194 YNGSPQL
+194 YKGTPQL
-201 VNATILEIEKSLIKV
+201 VNATILAIEKSLIKV

-231 ILNVTLTV
+231 ILTVTLTA

-266 TAIVSLAIAE
+266 TAIISLAIAE

-297 SAVTSFSQKGAIIEA
+297 TAVTSFSQKGAIIEA
-312 TAAEINAAEDGDTQ
+312 TAAEINAAVDGDTQ

-335 VANTQYGNL
+335 VANTKYGNL

-352 VYVYGTNDF
+352 VFVYGTNDF

-380 YKDAP
+380 HNGP
-385 QMKNVTLEKRID
+385 QMKNVTLENRID
-397 VQDIDLAGFKALAD
+397 VKDIDLASFKALAD

-444 DGTTEV
+444 DGTNEV

-459 GGASKQFATLGVK
+459 GGASKLFGTLGVK

-485 FTKEGYTLH
+485 FTKDEYTLH
-494 QAGKAFYVSHE
+494 QASKAFYVSHE
-505 TPVVEEPGTL
+505 TPAAEEPGTL

-521 DSSSIKG
+521 DSSSITG
-528 SNSSYADNCDID
+528 SNSSYAGNCDID

-549 GNASINPWRIGGKSI
+549 GNASIKPWRIGGKSI
-564 EGIDRAVYSKTAFG
+564 EGVDRAVYSKTAFG

-590 ITITVNSC
+590 ITLTVNSC

-604 SADFSDAKEVSFV
+604 SADFSDAKEIPFV
-617 AAADSNIKIVPTEGK
+617 AAADSDIKIVPAEGK

-645 SNAADSNKYLHFSK
+645 TNGVNSNKYLHFSK

>member
-1 MKLKNLFL
+1 MKLNRLFL
-9 ALAAFAATAVSCV
+9 TLAAIAATAVSCV

-41 PTEGGSCDVTI
+41 PTEGGSIDVTV
-52 TATGSWEIT
+52 TATDSWEIT
-61 DIPEWLT
+61 GIPEWLT
-68 VAPASGVAGKTVVKF
+68 VAPAAGPAGKTVVKF
-83 SAEATSA
+83 FAEAASA

-112 ADKVELPIST
+112 AEKIELPIST

-164 GTLYEGAAKQF
+164 GTLYEGAEKQF

-194 YNGSPQL
+194 YKGSPQL
-201 VNATILEIEKSLIKV
+201 VNATILKIDKSLIKV
-216 ESVDPETAELPIEGG
+216 DSVDPETAELPLEGG
-231 ILNVTLTV
+231 ILTVTLTA
-239 KGDGVSVVI
+239 KGDGVEVVI
-248 PDECK
+248 PEENK

-258 SGINVSGT
+258 SGMNVSGT
-266 TAIVSLAIAE
+266 SAVVSFNIAE
-276 NPLGDRSAE
+276 NAGGDRSSE
-285 LSFQTT
+285 LSFKTT
-291 KGGKTY
+291 KSGREYT
-297 SAVTSFSQKGAIIEA
+297 AATSFSQKGAIIEA
-312 TAAEINAAEDGDTQ
+312 TAAEINAAADGDTQ
-326 YRITGYVSK
+326 YRITGYVNK
-335 VANTQYGNL
+335 VASTKYGNL
-344 YIKDYSGE
+344 YIRDHSGE

-361 ATSGIEEGDII
+361 ANTGIEEGDII

-380 YKDAP
+380 HNGP
-385 QMKNVTLEKRID
+385 QMKNVTLENRID
-397 VQDIDLAGFKALAD
+397 VKDIDLASFKALAD

-444 DGTTEV
+444 DGTNEV

-459 GGASKQFATLGVK
+459 GGASKLFGTLGVK

-485 FTKEGYTLH
+485 FTKNEYTLH
-494 QAGKAFYVSHE
+494 QASKAFYVSHE
-505 TPVVEEPGTL
+505 TPADPEAPLGTYASNVKYTLGANAYDDGVATVNGTENVATIKLGSTKNIGTATVTLPKGTTSVSFYAVAWNGKTATLQFSIGGTVIGTQAVVGNAGATGSAPYTL
-515 TALYTL
+515 TVADTDKYSLTMAALE
-521 DSSSIKG
+521 
-528 SNSSYADNCDID
+528 ADTEVTVTTVEAVRVILF
-540 VNGITWNVE
+540 GIQ
-549 GNASINPWRIGGKSI
+549 
-564 EGIDRAVYSKTAFG
+564 
-578 KEVNEVVLTIGS
+578 
-590 ITITVNSC
+590 
-598 KLLYAS
+598 
-604 SADFSDAKEVSFV
+604 AK
-617 AAADSNIKIVPTEGK
+617 
-632 FPANSYYKFVFNV
+632 
-645 SNAADSNKYLHFSK
+645 
-659 VVFNGVE
+659 

>member
-1 MKLKNLFL
+1 MKLNRLFL
-9 ALAAFAATAVSCV
+9 TLAAIAATAVSCV

-41 PTEGGSCDVTI
+41 PVEGGSCDVTV
-52 TATGSWEIT
+52 TAVDSWEIT
-61 DIPEWLT
+61 NIPEWLT
-68 VAPASGVAGKTVVKF
+68 VAPASGVAGKTVVTF
-83 SAEATSA
+83 SAEATST

-112 ADKVELPIST
+112 AEKIELPIST

-142 AIENTTY
+142 SIENTTY

-164 GTLYEGAAKQF
+164 GTLYEGAEKQF

-194 YNGSPQL
+194 YKGSPQL
-201 VNATILEIEKSLIKV
+201 VNATILAIEKSLIKV

-231 ILNVTLTV
+231 ILTVTLTA
-239 KGDGVSVVI
+239 KGDGVEVVI
-248 PDECK
+248 PEENK

-258 SGINVSGT
+258 SGMNVSGT
-266 TAIVSLAIAE
+266 SAVVSFNIAE
-276 NPLGDRSAE
+276 NAGGDRSSE
-285 LSFQTT
+285 LSFKTT
-291 KGGKTY
+291 KSGKEYT
-297 SAVTSFSQKGAIIEA
+297 AVTSFSQKGAIIEA
-312 TAAEINAAEDGDTQ
+312 TAAEINAAADGDTQ

-344 YIKDYSGE
+344 YIRDHSGE

-361 ATSGIEEGDII
+361 ANTGIEEGDII

-380 YKDAP
+380 HNGP
-385 QMKNVTLEKRID
+385 QMKNVTLENRID
-397 VQDIDLAGFKALAD
+397 VKDIDLASFKALAD

-422 VAESTEPNTKLDLET
+422 VAQSTEPNTKFDLET

-459 GGASKQFATLGVK
+459 GGASKLFGTLGVK

-485 FTKEGYTLH
+485 FTKNDYTLH
-494 QAGKAFYVSHE
+494 QASKAFYVSHE
-505 TPVVEEPGTL
+505 TPADPEAPLGTYASNVKYTLGANAYDDGVATVNGTENVATIKLGSSKNIGTATVTLPKGTTSVSFYAVAWNGKTATLQFSIGGTVIGTQAVVGNAGATGSAPYTL
-515 TALYTL
+515 TVADTDKYSLTMAALE
-521 DSSSIKG
+521 
-528 SNSSYADNCDID
+528 ADTEVTVTTVEAVRVILF
-540 VNGITWNVE
+540 GIQ
-549 GNASINPWRIGGKSI
+549 
-564 EGIDRAVYSKTAFG
+564 
-578 KEVNEVVLTIGS
+578 
-590 ITITVNSC
+590 
-598 KLLYAS
+598 
-604 SADFSDAKEVSFV
+604 AK
-617 AAADSNIKIVPTEGK
+617 
-632 FPANSYYKFVFNV
+632 
-645 SNAADSNKYLHFSK
+645 
-659 VVFNGVE
+659 

>member
-1 MKLKNLFL
+1 MKLNRLFL
-9 ALAAFAATAVSCV
+9 TLAAIAATAVSCV

-41 PTEGGSCDVTI
+41 PTEGGSIDVTV
-52 TATGSWEIT
+52 TATDSWEIT
-61 DIPEWLT
+61 GIPEWLT
-68 VAPASGVAGKTVVKF
+68 VAPAAGPAGKTVVKF
-83 SAEATSA
+83 FAEAASA
-90 TNESVLKLLCSG
+90 TNESVLKLLCAG

-112 ADKVELPIST
+112 ADKVELPITS
-122 CAEVNAAEDGPTF
+122 CAEVNAAEDGITF

-149 GNMYVT
+149 GNLYVT

-164 GTLYEGAAKQF
+164 GTLYEGAEKQF

-194 YNGSPQL
+194 YKGSPQL
-201 VNATILEIEKSLIKV
+201 VNATILAIEKSLIKV

-231 ILNVTLTV
+231 ILTVTLTA
-239 KGDGVSVVI
+239 KGDGVEVVI
-248 PDECK
+248 PEENK

-258 SGINVSGT
+258 SGMNVSGT
-266 TAIVSLAIAE
+266 SAVVSFNIAE
-276 NPLGDRSAE
+276 NAGGDRSSE
-285 LSFQTT
+285 LSFKTT
-291 KGGKTY
+291 KSGKEYT
-297 SAVTSFSQKGAIIEA
+297 AVTSFSQKGAIIEA
-312 TAAEINAAEDGDTQ
+312 TAAEINAAADGDTQ

-344 YIKDYSGE
+344 YIRDHSGE

-361 ATSGIEEGDII
+361 ATTGIEEGDII

-380 YKDAP
+380 HNGP
-385 QMKNVTLEKRID
+385 QMKNVTLENRID
-397 VQDIDLAGFKALAD
+397 VKDIDLASFKALAD

-444 DGTTEV
+444 DGTNEV

-459 GGASKQFATLGVK
+459 GGASKLFGTLGVK

-485 FTKEGYTLH
+485 FTKDEYTLH
-494 QAGKAFYVSHE
+494 QASKAFYVSHE
-505 TPVVEEPGTL
+505 TPADPEAPLGTYASNVKYTLGANAYDDGVATVNGTENVATIKLGSAKNIGTATVTLPKGTTSVSFYAVAWNGKTATLQFSIGGTVIGTQAVVGNAGATGSGPYTL
-515 TALYTL
+515 TVADTDKYSLTMAALE
-521 DSSSIKG
+521 
-528 SNSSYADNCDID
+528 ADTEVTVTTVEAVRVILF
-540 VNGITWNVE
+540 GIQ
-549 GNASINPWRIGGKSI
+549 
-564 EGIDRAVYSKTAFG
+564 
-578 KEVNEVVLTIGS
+578 
-590 ITITVNSC
+590 
-598 KLLYAS
+598 
-604 SADFSDAKEVSFV
+604 AK
-617 AAADSNIKIVPTEGK
+617 
-632 FPANSYYKFVFNV
+632 
-645 SNAADSNKYLHFSK
+645 
-659 VVFNGVE
+659 

>member
-1 MKLKNLFL
+1 MKLNRLFL
-9 ALAAFAATAVSCV
+9 TLAAIAATAVSCV

-41 PTEGGSCDVTI
+41 PTEGGSIDVTV
-52 TATGSWEIT
+52 TATDSWEIT
-61 DIPEWLT
+61 GIPEWLT
-68 VAPASGVAGKTVVKF
+68 VAPAAGPAGKTVVKF
-83 SAEATSA
+83 SAEAASA

-112 ADKVELPIST
+112 AEKVELPIST

-164 GTLYEGAAKQF
+164 GTLYEGAEKQF

-194 YNGSPQL
+194 YKGSPQL
-201 VNATILEIEKSLIKV
+201 VNATILAIEKSLIKV

-231 ILNVTLTV
+231 ILTVTLTA
-239 KGDGVSVVI
+239 KGDGVEVVI
-248 PDECK
+248 PEENK

-258 SGINVSGT
+258 SGMNVSGT
-266 TAIVSLAIAE
+266 SAVVSFNIAE
-276 NPLGDRSAE
+276 NAGGDRSSE
-285 LSFQTT
+285 LSFKTT
-291 KGGKTY
+291 KSGKEYT
-297 SAVTSFSQKGAIIEA
+297 AVTSFSQKGAIIEA
-312 TAAEINAAEDGDTQ
+312 TAAEINAAADGDTQ

-344 YIKDYSGE
+344 YIRDHSGE
-352 VYVYGTNDF
+352 VFVYGTNDF
-361 ATSGIEEGDII
+361 ASTGIEEGDII

-380 YKDAP
+380 HNGP
-385 QMKNVTLEKRID
+385 QMKNVTLENRID
-397 VQDIDLAGFKALAD
+397 VKDIDLASFKALAD

-444 DGTTEV
+444 DGTNEV

-459 GGASKQFATLGVK
+459 GGASKLFGTLGVK

-485 FTKEGYTLH
+485 FTKNDYTLH
-494 QAGKAFYVSHE
+494 QASKAFYVSHE
-505 TPVVEEPGTL
+505 TPADPEAPLGTYASNVKYTLGANAYDDGVATVNGTENVATIKLGSSKNIGTATVTLPKGTTSVSFYAVAWNGKTATLQFSIGGTVIGTQAVVGNAGATGSAPYTL
-515 TALYTL
+515 TVADTDKYSLTMAALE
-521 DSSSIKG
+521 
-528 SNSSYADNCDID
+528 ADTEVTVTTVEAVRVILF
-540 VNGITWNVE
+540 GIQ
-549 GNASINPWRIGGKSI
+549 
-564 EGIDRAVYSKTAFG
+564 
-578 KEVNEVVLTIGS
+578 
-590 ITITVNSC
+590 
-598 KLLYAS
+598 
-604 SADFSDAKEVSFV
+604 AK
-617 AAADSNIKIVPTEGK
+617 
-632 FPANSYYKFVFNV
+632 
-645 SNAADSNKYLHFSK
+645 
-659 VVFNGVE
+659 

>member
-1 MKLKNLFL
+1 MKLNRLFL
-9 ALAAFAATAVSCV
+9 TLAAIAATAVSCV

-41 PTEGGSCDVTI
+41 PVEGGSCDVTV
-52 TATGSWEIT
+52 TAVDSWEIT
-61 DIPEWLT
+61 NIPEWLT
-68 VAPASGVAGKTVVKF
+68 VAPASGVAGKTVVTF

-90 TNESVLKLLCSG
+90 TNESVLKLLCAG

-112 ADKVELPIST
+112 AEKVELPIST

-164 GTLYEGAAKQF
+164 GTLYEGAEKQF

-194 YNGSPQL
+194 YKGSPQL
-201 VNATILEIEKSLIKV
+201 VNATILAIEKSLIKV

-231 ILNVTLTV
+231 ILTVTLTA
-239 KGDGVSVVI
+239 KGDGVEVVI
-248 PDECK
+248 PEENK

-258 SGINVSGT
+258 SGMNVSGT
-266 TAIVSLAIAE
+266 SAVVSFNIAE
-276 NPLGDRSAE
+276 NAGGDRSSE
-285 LSFQTT
+285 LSFKTT
-291 KGGKTY
+291 KSGKEYT
-297 SAVTSFSQKGAIIEA
+297 AVTSFSQKGAIIEA
-312 TAAEINAAEDGDTQ
+312 TAAEINAAADGDTQ

-344 YIKDYSGE
+344 YIRDHSGE
-352 VYVYGTNDF
+352 VFVYGTNDF
-361 ATSGIEEGDII
+361 ASTGIEEGDII

-380 YKDAP
+380 HNGP
-385 QMKNVTLEKRID
+385 QMKNVTLENRID
-397 VQDIDLAGFKALAD
+397 VKDIDLASFKALAD

-444 DGTTEV
+444 DGTNEV

-459 GGASKQFATLGVK
+459 GGASKLFGTLGVK

-485 FTKEGYTLH
+485 FTKDEYTLH
-494 QAGKAFYVSHE
+494 QASKAFYVSHE
-505 TPVVEEPGTL
+505 TPADPEAPLGTYASNVKYTLGANAYDDGVATVNGTENVATIKLGSSKNIGTATVTLPKGTTSVSFYAVAWNGKTATLQFSIGGTVIGTQAVVGNAGATGSAPYTL
-515 TALYTL
+515 TVADTDKYSLTMAALE
-521 DSSSIKG
+521 
-528 SNSSYADNCDID
+528 ADTEVTVTTVEAVRVILF
-540 VNGITWNVE
+540 GIQ
-549 GNASINPWRIGGKSI
+549 
-564 EGIDRAVYSKTAFG
+564 
-578 KEVNEVVLTIGS
+578 
-590 ITITVNSC
+590 
-598 KLLYAS
+598 
-604 SADFSDAKEVSFV
+604 AK
-617 AAADSNIKIVPTEGK
+617 
-632 FPANSYYKFVFNV
+632 
-645 SNAADSNKYLHFSK
+645 
-659 VVFNGVE
+659 

>member
-1 MKLKNLFL
+1 MKLNRLFL
-9 ALAAFAATAVSCV
+9 TLAAIAATAVSCV

-41 PTEGGSCDVTI
+41 PTEGGSIDVTV
-52 TATGSWEIT
+52 TATDSWEIT
-61 DIPEWLT
+61 GIPEWLT
-68 VAPASGVAGKTVVKF
+68 VAPASGVAGKTVVTF
-83 SAEATSA
+83 SAEATST

-112 ADKVELPIST
+112 AEKIELPIST

-164 GTLYEGAAKQF
+164 GTLYEGAEKQF

-194 YNGSPQL
+194 YKGSPQL
-201 VNATILEIEKSLIKV
+201 VNATILAIEKSLIKV

-231 ILNVTLTV
+231 ILTVTLTA
-239 KGDGVSVVI
+239 KGDGVEVVI
-248 PDECK
+248 PEENK

-258 SGINVSGT
+258 SGMKVSGT
-266 TAIVSLAIAE
+266 SAVVSFNIAE
-276 NPLGDRSAE
+276 NAGGDRSSE
-285 LSFQTT
+285 LSFKTT
-291 KGGKTY
+291 KSGKEYT
-297 SAVTSFSQKGAIIEA
+297 AVTSFSQKGAIIEA
-312 TAAEINAAEDGDTQ
+312 TAAEINAAADGDTQ

-344 YIKDYSGE
+344 YIRDHSGE
-352 VYVYGTNDF
+352 VFVYGTNDF
-361 ATSGIEEGDII
+361 ASTGIEEGDII

-380 YKDAP
+380 HNGP
-385 QMKNVTLEKRID
+385 QMKNVTLENRID
-397 VQDIDLAGFKALAD
+397 VKDIDLASFKALAD

-444 DGTTEV
+444 DGTNEV

-459 GGASKQFATLGVK
+459 GGASKLFGTLGVK

-485 FTKEGYTLH
+485 FTKDEYTLH
-494 QAGKAFYVSHE
+494 QASKAFYVSHE
-505 TPVVEEPGTL
+505 TPADPEAPLGTYESNVKYTLGDYAYNDGVATVNGTENVATIKLGSSSKIGSATITLPKGTTSVSFYAVAWKGKTATLQFSIGDTVIGTQAIVGNDGATGNAPYTL
-515 TALYTL
+515 TVADTDKYSLTMAALE
-521 DSSSIKG
+521 
-528 SNSSYADNCDID
+528 ADTEVTVTTVETVRVILF
-540 VNGITWNVE
+540 GIQ
-549 GNASINPWRIGGKSI
+549 
-564 EGIDRAVYSKTAFG
+564 
-578 KEVNEVVLTIGS
+578 
-590 ITITVNSC
+590 
-598 KLLYAS
+598 
-604 SADFSDAKEVSFV
+604 AK
-617 AAADSNIKIVPTEGK
+617 
-632 FPANSYYKFVFNV
+632 
-645 SNAADSNKYLHFSK
+645 
-659 VVFNGVE
+659 

>member
-1 MKLKNLFL
+1 MKLNRLFL
-9 ALAAFAATAVSCV
+9 TLAAIAATAVSCV

-41 PTEGGSCDVTI
+41 PVEGGSCDVTV

-68 VAPASGVAGKTVVKF
+68 VAPASGVAGKTVVTF

-90 TNESVLKLLCSG
+90 TNESVLKLLCAG

-112 ADKVELPIST
+112 ADKVELPITS
-122 CAEVNAAEDGPTF
+122 CAEVNAAEDGITF

-149 GNMYVT
+149 GNLYVT

-164 GTLYEGAAKQF
+164 GTLYEGATKQF

-185 VVVEGPRGS
+185 VVVEGPRGN
-194 YNGSPQL
+194 YKGSPQL

-216 ESVDPETAELPIEGG
+216 DSVDPETAELPLEGG
-231 ILNVTLTV
+231 ILTITLTA
-239 KGDGVSVVI
+239 KGDGVDVVI
-248 PDECK
+248 PEENK

-258 SGINVSGT
+258 SGMKVSGT
-266 TAIVSLAIAE
+266 SAVVSFNIAE
-276 NPLGDRSAE
+276 NAGGDRSSE
-285 LSFQTT
+285 LSFKTT

-297 SAVTSFSQKGAIIEA
+297 TAVTSFSQKGAIIEA
-312 TAAEINAAEDGDTQ
+312 TAAEINAAVDGDTQ

-335 VANTQYGNL
+335 VANTKYGNL

-352 VYVYGTNDF
+352 VFVYGTNDF

-372 TVVGPKTS
+372 TVVGPKTTS
-380 YKDAP
+380 PSSAP

-397 VQDIDLAGFKALAD
+397 VQDIDLAGFKALEDNKEA
-411 DSETWYRISGT
+411 WYRISGT
-422 VAESTEPNTKLDLET
+422 VAKSTEDNTKWDLET
-437 YGNLALT
+437 YGNFALT

-459 GGASKQFATLGVK
+459 GGTKGQFGTLGVK
-472 LGDKLT
+472 EGDKLT

-485 FTKEGYTLH
+485 YTKNDYTLH
-494 QAGKAFYVSHE
+494 QAGSAFYVSHE
-505 TPVVEEPGTL
+505 TPADPEAPLGTYASNVKYTLGANAYDDGVATVNGTENVATIKLGSSKNIGTATVTLPKGTTSVSFYAVAWNGKTATLQFSIGGTVIGTQAVVGNAGATGSAPYTL
-515 TALYTL
+515 TVADTDKYSLTMAALE
-521 DSSSIKG
+521 
-528 SNSSYADNCDID
+528 ADTEVTVTTVEAVRVILF
-540 VNGITWNVE
+540 GIQ
-549 GNASINPWRIGGKSI
+549 
-564 EGIDRAVYSKTAFG
+564 
-578 KEVNEVVLTIGS
+578 
-590 ITITVNSC
+590 
-598 KLLYAS
+598 
-604 SADFSDAKEVSFV
+604 AK
-617 AAADSNIKIVPTEGK
+617 
-632 FPANSYYKFVFNV
+632 
-645 SNAADSNKYLHFSK
+645 
-659 VVFNGVE
+659 

>member
-1 MKLKNLFL
+1 MKLNRLFL
-9 ALAAFAATAVSCV
+9 TLAAIAATAVSCV

-41 PTEGGSCDVTI
+41 PTEGGSCDVTV

-68 VAPASGVAGKTVVKF
+68 VAPASGVAGKTVVTF

-112 ADKVELPIST
+112 AEKIELPIST

-164 GTLYEGAAKQF
+164 GTLYEGAEKQF

-194 YNGSPQL
+194 YKGSPQL
-201 VNATILEIEKSLIKV
+201 VNATILAIEKSLIKV
-216 ESVDPETAELPIEGG
+216 ESVDPETAELPLEGG
-231 ILNVTLTV
+231 ILTVTLTA
-239 KGDGVSVVI
+239 KGDGVEVVI
-248 PDECK
+248 PEENK

-258 SGINVSGT
+258 SGMNVSGT
-266 TAIVSLAIAE
+266 SAVVSFNIAE
-276 NPLGDRSAE
+276 NAGGDRSSE
-285 LSFQTT
+285 LSFKTT
-291 KGGKTY
+291 KSGKEYT
-297 SAVTSFSQKGAIIEA
+297 AVTSFSQKGAIIEA
-312 TAAEINAAEDGDTQ
+312 TAAEINAAADGDTQ

-344 YIKDYSGE
+344 YIRDHSGE
-352 VYVYGTNDF
+352 VFVYGTNDF
-361 ATSGIEEGDII
+361 ASTGIEEGDII

-380 YKDAP
+380 HNGP
-385 QMKNVTLEKRID
+385 QMKNVTLENRID
-397 VQDIDLAGFKALAD
+397 VKDIDLASFKALAD

-444 DGTTEV
+444 DGTNEV

-459 GGASKQFATLGVK
+459 GGASKLFGTLGVK

-478 IVCHKAS
+478 IVCHKSS
-485 FTKEGYTLH
+485 FTKDEYTLH
-494 QAGKAFYVSHE
+494 QASKAFYVSHE
-505 TPVVEEPGTL
+505 TPADPEAPLGTYASNVKYTLGANAYDDGVATVNGTENVATIKLGSSKNIGTATVTLPKGTTSVSFYAVAWSGKTATLQFSVGDTVIGTQAVVGNAGATGNTPYTL
-515 TALYTL
+515 TVADTDKYSLTMAALE
-521 DSSSIKG
+521 
-528 SNSSYADNCDID
+528 ADTEVTVTTVEAVRVILF
-540 VNGITWNVE
+540 GIQ
-549 GNASINPWRIGGKSI
+549 
-564 EGIDRAVYSKTAFG
+564 
-578 KEVNEVVLTIGS
+578 
-590 ITITVNSC
+590 
-598 KLLYAS
+598 
-604 SADFSDAKEVSFV
+604 AK
-617 AAADSNIKIVPTEGK
+617 
-632 FPANSYYKFVFNV
+632 
-645 SNAADSNKYLHFSK
+645 
-659 VVFNGVE
+659 

>member
-1 MKLKNLFL
+1 MKLNRLFL
-9 ALAAFAATAVSCV
+9 TLAAIAATAVSCV

-41 PTEGGSCDVTI
+41 PTEGGSIDVTV
-52 TATGSWEIT
+52 TATDSWEIT
-61 DIPEWLT
+61 GIPEWLT
-68 VAPASGVAGKTVVKF
+68 VAPASGVAGKTVVTF
-83 SAEATSA
+83 SAEATST

-112 ADKVELPIST
+112 AEKIELPIST

-164 GTLYEGAAKQF
+164 GTLYEGAEKQF

-194 YNGSPQL
+194 YKGSPQL
-201 VNATILEIEKSLIKV
+201 VKATILEIEKSLIKV
-216 ESVDPETAELPIEGG
+216 DSVDPETAELPIEGG
-231 ILNVTLTV
+231 ILTVTLTA
-239 KGDGVSVVI
+239 KGDGVEVVI
-248 PDECK
+248 PEENK

-258 SGINVSGT
+258 SGMNVSGT
-266 TAIVSLAIAE
+266 SAVVSFNIAE
-276 NPLGDRSAE
+276 NAGGDRSSE
-285 LSFQTT
+285 LSFKTT
-291 KGGKTY
+291 KSGKEYT
-297 SAVTSFSQKGAIIEA
+297 AVTSFSQKGAIIEA
-312 TAAEINAAEDGDTQ
+312 TAAEINAAADGDTQ
-326 YRITGYVSK
+326 YRITGYVNK
-335 VANTQYGNL
+335 VASTQYGNL
-344 YIKDYSGE
+344 YIRDHSGE

-361 ATSGIEEGDII
+361 ANTGIEEGDII

-380 YKDAP
+380 HNDKP
-385 QMKNVTLEKRID
+385 QMKNVTLENRID
-397 VQDIDLAGFKALAD
+397 VKDIDLASFKALAD

-444 DGTTEV
+444 DGTNEV

-459 GGASKQFATLGVK
+459 GGASKLFGTLGVK

-485 FTKEGYTLH
+485 FTKDEYTLH
-494 QAGKAFYVSHE
+494 QASKAFYVSHE
-505 TPVVEEPGTL
+505 TPADPEAPLGTYESNVKYTLGDYAYNDGVATVNGTENVATIKLGSSSKIGSATITLPKGTTSVSFYAVAWKGKTATLQFSIGDTVIGTQAIVGNDGATGNAPYTL
-515 TALYTL
+515 TVADTDKYSLTMAALE
-521 DSSSIKG
+521 
-528 SNSSYADNCDID
+528 ADTEVTVTTVETVRVILF
-540 VNGITWNVE
+540 GIQ
-549 GNASINPWRIGGKSI
+549 
-564 EGIDRAVYSKTAFG
+564 
-578 KEVNEVVLTIGS
+578 
-590 ITITVNSC
+590 
-598 KLLYAS
+598 
-604 SADFSDAKEVSFV
+604 AK
-617 AAADSNIKIVPTEGK
+617 
-632 FPANSYYKFVFNV
+632 
-645 SNAADSNKYLHFSK
+645 
-659 VVFNGVE
+659 

>member
-1 MKLKNLFL
+1 MKLNRLFL
-9 ALAAFAATAVSCV
+9 TLAAIAATAVSCV

-41 PTEGGSCDVTI
+41 PTEGGSCDVTV

-68 VAPASGVAGKTVVKF
+68 VAPASGVAGKTVVTF
-83 SAEATSA
+83 SAEATST

-112 ADKVELPIST
+112 ADKVELPITS
-122 CAEVNAAEDGPTF
+122 CAEVNAAEDGITF

-149 GNMYVT
+149 GNLYVT

-164 GTLYEGAAKQF
+164 GTLYEGATKQF

-194 YNGSPQL
+194 YKGSPQL
-201 VNATILEIEKSLIKV
+201 VKATILEIEKSLIKV
-216 ESVDPETAELPIEGG
+216 DSVDPETAELPIEGG
-231 ILNVTLTV
+231 ILNVTLTA
-239 KGDGVSVVI
+239 KGDGVDVVI
-248 PDECK
+248 PEENK

-258 SGINVSGT
+258 SGMKVSGT
-266 TAIVSLAIAE
+266 SAVVSFNIAE
-276 NPLGDRSAE
+276 NAGGDRSSE
-285 LSFQTT
+285 LSFKTT
-291 KGGKTY
+291 KSGKEYT
-297 SAVTSFSQKGAIIEA
+297 AVTSFSQKGAIIEA
-312 TAAEINAAEDGDTQ
+312 TAAEINAAADGDTQ

-344 YIKDYSGE
+344 YIRDHSGE

-380 YKDAP
+380 HNGNP
-385 QMKNVTLEKRID
+385 QMKNVTLENRID
-397 VQDIDLAGFKALAD
+397 VKDIDLASFKALAD

-444 DGTTEV
+444 DGTNEV

-459 GGASKQFATLGVK
+459 GGASKLFGTLGVK

-485 FTKEGYTLH
+485 FTKDEYTLH
-494 QAGKAFYVSHE
+494 QASKAFYVSHE
-505 TPVVEEPGTL
+505 TPADPEAPLGTYESNVKYTLGDYAYNDGVATVNGTENVATIKLGSSSKIGSATITLPKGTTSVSFYAVAWKGKTATLQFSIGDTVIGTQAIVGNDGATGNAPYTL
-515 TALYTL
+515 TVADTDKYSLTMAALE
-521 DSSSIKG
+521 
-528 SNSSYADNCDID
+528 ADTEVTVTTVETVRVILF
-540 VNGITWNVE
+540 GIQ
-549 GNASINPWRIGGKSI
+549 
-564 EGIDRAVYSKTAFG
+564 
-578 KEVNEVVLTIGS
+578 
-590 ITITVNSC
+590 
-598 KLLYAS
+598 
-604 SADFSDAKEVSFV
+604 AK
-617 AAADSNIKIVPTEGK
+617 
-632 FPANSYYKFVFNV
+632 
-645 SNAADSNKYLHFSK
+645 
-659 VVFNGVE
+659 

>member
-22 KDELAQLDEVQ
+22 KAELAQLDEIQ

-41 PTEGGSCDVTI
+41 PVEGGSCDVTV

-61 DIPEWLT
+61 DIPKWLT
-68 VAPASGVAGKTVVKF
+68 VAPASGVAGKTVVTF

-90 TNESVLKLLCSG
+90 TNESVLKLLCAG

-112 ADKVELPIST
+112 ADKVELPITS
-122 CAEVNAAEDGPTF
+122 CAEVNAAEDGITF

-149 GNMYVT
+149 GNLYVT

-164 GTLYEGAAKQF
+164 GTLYEGATKQF

-185 VVVEGPRGS
+185 VVVEGPRGN
-194 YNGSPQL
+194 YKGSPQL

-216 ESVDPETAELPIEGG
+216 DSVDPETAELPLEGG
-231 ILNVTLTV
+231 ILTITLTA
-239 KGDGVSVVI
+239 KGDGVDVVI
-248 PDECK
+248 PEENK

-258 SGINVSGT
+258 SGMKVSGT
-266 TAIVSLAIAE
+266 SAVVSFNIAE
-276 NPLGDRSAE
+276 NAGGDRSSE
-285 LSFQTT
+285 LSFKTT

-297 SAVTSFSQKGAIIEA
+297 TAVTSFSQKGAIIEA
-312 TAAEINAAEDGDTQ
+312 TAAEINAAVDGDTQ

-335 VANTQYGNL
+335 VANTKYGNL

-352 VYVYGTNDF
+352 VFVYGTNDF

-380 YKDAP
+380 YNGP

-397 VQDIDLAGFKALAD
+397 VQDIDLAGFKALEDNKEA
-411 DSETWYRISGT
+411 WYRISGT
-422 VAESTEPNTKLDLET
+422 VAKSTEDNTKWDLET
-437 YGNLALT
+437 YGNFALT

-459 GGASKQFATLGVK
+459 GGTKGQFGTLGVK
-472 LGDKLT
+472 EGDKLT

-485 FTKEGYTLH
+485 YTKNDYTLH
-494 QAGKAFYVSHE
+494 QAGSAFYVSHE
-505 TPVVEEPGTL
+505 TPADPEAPLGTYASNVKYTLGANAYDDGVATVNGTENVATIKLGSSKNIGTATVTLPKGTTSVSFYAVAWNGKTATLQFSIGGTVIGTQAVVGNAGVTGSAPYTL
-515 TALYTL
+515 TVADTDKYSLTMAALE
-521 DSSSIKG
+521 
-528 SNSSYADNCDID
+528 ADTEVTVTTVEAVRVILF
-540 VNGITWNVE
+540 GIQ
-549 GNASINPWRIGGKSI
+549 
-564 EGIDRAVYSKTAFG
+564 
-578 KEVNEVVLTIGS
+578 
-590 ITITVNSC
+590 
-598 KLLYAS
+598 
-604 SADFSDAKEVSFV
+604 AK
-617 AAADSNIKIVPTEGK
+617 
-632 FPANSYYKFVFNV
+632 
-645 SNAADSNKYLHFSK
+645 
-659 VVFNGVE
+659 

>member
-1 MKLKNLFL
+1 MKLNRLFL
-9 ALAAFAATAVSCV
+9 TLAAIAATAVSCV

-41 PTEGGSCDVTI
+41 PTEGGSCDVTV

-68 VAPASGVAGKTVVKF
+68 VAPASGVAGKTVVTF
-83 SAEATSA
+83 SAEATST

-112 ADKVELPIST
+112 ADKVELPITS
-122 CAEVNAAEDGPTF
+122 CAEVNAAEDGITF

-149 GNMYVT
+149 GNLYVT

-164 GTLYEGAAKQF
+164 GTLYEGAEKQF

-194 YNGSPQL
+194 YKGSPQL
-201 VNATILEIEKSLIKV
+201 VKATILEIEKSLIKV
-216 ESVDPETAELPIEGG
+216 DSVDPETAELPIEGG
-231 ILNVTLTV
+231 ILNVTLTA
-239 KGDGVSVVI
+239 KGDGVDVVI
-248 PDECK
+248 PEENK

-258 SGINVSGT
+258 SGMKVSGT
-266 TAIVSLAIAE
+266 SAVVSFNIAE
-276 NPLGDRSAE
+276 NAGGDRSSE
-285 LSFQTT
+285 LSFKTT
-291 KGGKTY
+291 KSGKEYT
-297 SAVTSFSQKGAIIEA
+297 AVTSFSQKGAIIEA
-312 TAAEINAAEDGDTQ
+312 TAAEINAAADGDTQ

-344 YIKDYSGE
+344 YIRDHSGE

-380 YKDAP
+380 HNGNP
-385 QMKNVTLEKRID
+385 QMKNVTLENRID
-397 VQDIDLAGFKALAD
+397 VKDIDLASFKALAD

-444 DGTTEV
+444 DGTNEV

-459 GGASKQFATLGVK
+459 GGASKLFGTLGVK

-485 FTKEGYTLH
+485 FTKDEYTLH
-494 QAGKAFYVSHE
+494 QASKAFYVSHE
-505 TPVVEEPGTL
+505 TPADPEAPLGTYASNVKYTLGANAYDDGVATVNGTENVATIKLGSSSKIGSATITLPKGTTSVSFYAVAWKGKTATLQFSIGDTVIGTQAIVGNDGATGNAPYTL
-515 TALYTL
+515 TVADTDKYSLTMAALE
-521 DSSSIKG
+521 
-528 SNSSYADNCDID
+528 ADTEVTVTTVETVRVILF
-540 VNGITWNVE
+540 GIQ
-549 GNASINPWRIGGKSI
+549 
-564 EGIDRAVYSKTAFG
+564 
-578 KEVNEVVLTIGS
+578 
-590 ITITVNSC
+590 
-598 KLLYAS
+598 
-604 SADFSDAKEVSFV
+604 AK
-617 AAADSNIKIVPTEGK
+617 
-632 FPANSYYKFVFNV
+632 
-645 SNAADSNKYLHFSK
+645 
-659 VVFNGVE
+659 

>member
-1 MKLKNLFL
+1 MKLNRLFL
-9 ALAAFAATAVSCV
+9 TLAAIAATAVSCV

-41 PTEGGSCDVTI
+41 PTEGGSCDVTV

-68 VAPASGVAGKTVVKF
+68 VAPASGVAGKTVVTF
-83 SAEATSA
+83 SAEATST

-112 ADKVELPIST
+112 AEKIELPIST

-164 GTLYEGAAKQF
+164 GTLYEGAEKQF

-194 YNGSPQL
+194 YKGSPQL
-201 VNATILEIEKSLIKV
+201 VKATILEIEKSLIKV
-216 ESVDPETAELPIEGG
+216 DSVDPETAELPIEGG
-231 ILNVTLTV
+231 ILNVTLTA
-239 KGDGVSVVI
+239 KGDGVDVVI
-248 PDECK
+248 PEENK

-258 SGINVSGT
+258 SGMKVSGT
-266 TAIVSLAIAE
+266 SAVVSFNIAE
-276 NPLGDRSAE
+276 NAGGDRSSE
-285 LSFQTT
+285 LSFKTT
-291 KGGKTY
+291 KSGKEYT
-297 SAVTSFSQKGAIIEA
+297 AVTSFSQKGAIIEA
-312 TAAEINAAEDGDTQ
+312 TAAEINAAADGDTQ

-344 YIKDYSGE
+344 YIRDHSGE

-380 YKDAP
+380 HNGNP
-385 QMKNVTLEKRID
+385 QMKNVTLENRID
-397 VQDIDLAGFKALAD
+397 VKDIDLASFKALAD

-444 DGTTEV
+444 DGTNEV

-459 GGASKQFATLGVK
+459 GGASKLFGTLGVK

-485 FTKEGYTLH
+485 FTKDEYTLH
-494 QAGKAFYVSHE
+494 QASKAFYVSHE
-505 TPVVEEPGTL
+505 TPADPEAPLGTYASNVKYTLGANAYDDGVATVNGTENVATIKLGSSSKIGSATITLPKGTTSVSFYAVAWKGKTATLQFSIGDTVIGTQAIVGNDGATGNAPYTL
-515 TALYTL
+515 TVADTDKYSLTMAALE
-521 DSSSIKG
+521 
-528 SNSSYADNCDID
+528 ADTEVTVTTVETVRVILF
-540 VNGITWNVE
+540 GIQ
-549 GNASINPWRIGGKSI
+549 
-564 EGIDRAVYSKTAFG
+564 
-578 KEVNEVVLTIGS
+578 
-590 ITITVNSC
+590 
-598 KLLYAS
+598 
-604 SADFSDAKEVSFV
+604 AK
-617 AAADSNIKIVPTEGK
+617 
-632 FPANSYYKFVFNV
+632 
-645 SNAADSNKYLHFSK
+645 
-659 VVFNGVE
+659 

>member
-1 MKLKNLFL
+1 MKLNRLFL
-9 ALAAFAATAVSCV
+9 TLAAIAATAVSCV

-41 PTEGGSCDVTI
+41 PTEGGSCDVTV

-68 VAPASGVAGKTVVKF
+68 VAPASGVAGKTVVTF
-83 SAEATSA
+83 SAEATST

-112 ADKVELPIST
+112 ADKVELPITS
-122 CAEVNAAEDGPTF
+122 CAEVNAAEDGITF

-149 GNMYVT
+149 GNLYVT

-164 GTLYEGAAKQF
+164 GTLYEGAEKQF

-194 YNGSPQL
+194 YKGSPQL
-201 VNATILEIEKSLIKV
+201 VKATILEIEKSLIKV
-216 ESVDPETAELPIEGG
+216 DSVDPETAELPIEGG
-231 ILNVTLTV
+231 ILNVTLTA
-239 KGDGVSVVI
+239 KGDGVDVVI
-248 PDECK
+248 PEENK

-258 SGINVSGT
+258 SGMKVSGT
-266 TAIVSLAIAE
+266 SAVVSFNIAE
-276 NPLGDRSAE
+276 NAGGDRSSE
-285 LSFQTT
+285 LSFKTT
-291 KGGKTY
+291 KSGKEYT
-297 SAVTSFSQKGAIIEA
+297 AVTSFSQKGAIIEA
-312 TAAEINAAEDGDTQ
+312 TAADINAAADGDTQ

-344 YIKDYSGE
+344 YIRDHSGE

-380 YKDAP
+380 HNGNP
-385 QMKNVTLEKRID
+385 QMKNVTLENRID
-397 VQDIDLAGFKALAD
+397 VKDIDLASFKALAD

-444 DGTTEV
+444 DGTNEV

-459 GGASKQFATLGVK
+459 GGASKLFGTLGVK

-485 FTKEGYTLH
+485 FTKDEYTLH
-494 QAGKAFYVSHE
+494 QASKAFYVSHE
-505 TPVVEEPGTL
+505 TPADPEAPLGTYASNVKYTLGANAYDDGVATVNGTENVATIKLGSSKNIGTATVTLPKGTTSVSFYAVAWSGKTATLQFSVGDTVIGTQAVVGNAGATGNTPYTL
-515 TALYTL
+515 TVADTDKYSLTMAALE
-521 DSSSIKG
+521 
-528 SNSSYADNCDID
+528 ADTEVTVTTVEAVRVILF
-540 VNGITWNVE
+540 GIQ
-549 GNASINPWRIGGKSI
+549 
-564 EGIDRAVYSKTAFG
+564 
-578 KEVNEVVLTIGS
+578 
-590 ITITVNSC
+590 
-598 KLLYAS
+598 
-604 SADFSDAKEVSFV
+604 AK
-617 AAADSNIKIVPTEGK
+617 
-632 FPANSYYKFVFNV
+632 
-645 SNAADSNKYLHFSK
+645 
-659 VVFNGVE
+659 

>member
-1 MKLKNLFL
+1 MKLNRLFL
-9 ALAAFAATAVSCV
+9 TLAAIAATAVSCV

-41 PTEGGSCDVTI
+41 PTEGGSIDVTV
-52 TATGSWEIT
+52 TATDSWEIT
-61 DIPEWLT
+61 GIPEWLT
-68 VAPASGVAGKTVVKF
+68 VAPASGVAGKTVVTF
-83 SAEATSA
+83 SAEATST

-112 ADKVELPIST
+112 ADKVALPIST

-164 GTLYEGAAKQF
+164 GTLYEGAEKQF

-194 YNGSPQL
+194 YKGSPQL
-201 VNATILEIEKSLIKV
+201 VNATILAIEKSLIKV
-216 ESVDPETAELPIEGG
+216 ESVDPETAELPLEGG
-231 ILNVTLTV
+231 ILTVTLTA
-239 KGDGVSVVI
+239 KGDGVEVVI
-248 PDECK
+248 PEENK

-258 SGINVSGT
+258 SGMNVSGT
-266 TAIVSLAIAE
+266 SAVVSFNIAE
-276 NPLGDRSAE
+276 NAGGDRSSE
-285 LSFQTT
+285 LSFKTT
-291 KGGKTY
+291 KSGKEYT
-297 SAVTSFSQKGAIIEA
+297 AVTSFSQKGAIIEA
-312 TAAEINAAEDGDTQ
+312 TAAEINAAADGDTQ

-344 YIKDYSGE
+344 YIRDHSGE
-352 VYVYGTNDF
+352 VFVYGTNDF
-361 ATSGIEEGDII
+361 ASTGIEEGDII

-380 YKDAP
+380 HNGP
-385 QMKNVTLEKRID
+385 QMKNVTLENRID
-397 VQDIDLAGFKALAD
+397 VKDIDLASFKALAD

-444 DGTTEV
+444 DGTNEV

-459 GGASKQFATLGVK
+459 GGASKLFGTLGVK

-485 FTKEGYTLH
+485 FTKDEYTLH
-494 QAGKAFYVSHE
+494 QASKAFYVSHE
-505 TPVVEEPGTL
+505 TPADPEAPLGTYESNVKYTLGDYAYNDGVATVNGTENVATIKLGSSSKIGSATITLPKGTTSVSFYAVAWKGKTATLQFSIGDTVIGTQAIVGNDGATGNAPYTL
-515 TALYTL
+515 TVADTDKYSLTMAALE
-521 DSSSIKG
+521 
-528 SNSSYADNCDID
+528 ADTEVTVTTVETVRVILF
-540 VNGITWNVE
+540 GIQ
-549 GNASINPWRIGGKSI
+549 
-564 EGIDRAVYSKTAFG
+564 
-578 KEVNEVVLTIGS
+578 
-590 ITITVNSC
+590 
-598 KLLYAS
+598 
-604 SADFSDAKEVSFV
+604 AK
-617 AAADSNIKIVPTEGK
+617 
-632 FPANSYYKFVFNV
+632 
-645 SNAADSNKYLHFSK
+645 
-659 VVFNGVE
+659 

>member
-1 MKLKNLFL
+1 MKLNRLFL
-9 ALAAFAATAVSCV
+9 TLAAIAATAVSCV

-41 PTEGGSCDVTI
+41 PTEGGSIDVTV
-52 TATGSWEIT
+52 TATDSWEIT
-61 DIPEWLT
+61 GIPEWLT
-68 VAPASGVAGKTVVKF
+68 VAPASGVAGKTVVTF
-83 SAEATSA
+83 SAEATST

-112 ADKVELPIST
+112 ADKVELPITS
-122 CAEVNAAEDGPTF
+122 CAEVNAAEDGITF

-149 GNMYVT
+149 GNLYVT

-164 GTLYEGAAKQF
+164 GTLYEGAEKQF

-194 YNGSPQL
+194 YKGSPQL
-201 VNATILEIEKSLIKV
+201 VKATILEIEKSLIKV
-216 ESVDPETAELPIEGG
+216 DSVDPETAELPIEGG
-231 ILNVTLTV
+231 ILTVTLTA
-239 KGDGVSVVI
+239 KGDGVEVVI
-248 PDECK
+248 PEENK

-258 SGINVSGT
+258 SGMNVSGT
-266 TAIVSLAIAE
+266 SAVVSFNIAE
-276 NPLGDRSAE
+276 NAGGDRSSE
-285 LSFQTT
+285 LSFKTT
-291 KGGKTY
+291 KSGKEYT
-297 SAVTSFSQKGAIIEA
+297 AVTSFSQKGAIIEA
-312 TAAEINAAEDGDTQ
+312 TAAEINAAADGDTQ

-344 YIKDYSGE
+344 YIRDHSGE

-380 YKDAP
+380 HNGNP
-385 QMKNVTLEKRID
+385 QMKNVTLENRID
-397 VQDIDLAGFKALAD
+397 VKDIDLASFKALAD

-444 DGTTEV
+444 DGTNEV

-459 GGASKQFATLGVK
+459 GGASKLFGTLGVK

-485 FTKEGYTLH
+485 FTKDEYTLH
-494 QAGKAFYVSHE
+494 QASKAFYVSHE
-505 TPVVEEPGTL
+505 TPADPEAPLGTYESNVKYTLGDYAYNDGVATVNGTENVATIKLGSSSKIGSATITLPKGTTSVSFYAVAWKGKTATLQFSIGDTVIGTQAIVGNDGATGNAPYTL
-515 TALYTL
+515 TVADTDKYSLTMAALE
-521 DSSSIKG
+521 
-528 SNSSYADNCDID
+528 ADTEVTVTTVETVRVILF
-540 VNGITWNVE
+540 GIQ
-549 GNASINPWRIGGKSI
+549 
-564 EGIDRAVYSKTAFG
+564 
-578 KEVNEVVLTIGS
+578 
-590 ITITVNSC
+590 
-598 KLLYAS
+598 
-604 SADFSDAKEVSFV
+604 AK
-617 AAADSNIKIVPTEGK
+617 
-632 FPANSYYKFVFNV
+632 
-645 SNAADSNKYLHFSK
+645 
-659 VVFNGVE
+659 

>member
-1 MKLKNLFL
+1 MKLNRLFL
-9 ALAAFAATAVSCV
+9 TLAAIAATAVSCV

-41 PTEGGSCDVTI
+41 PTEGGSIDVTV
-52 TATGSWEIT
+52 TATDSWEIT
-61 DIPEWLT
+61 GIPEWLT
-68 VAPASGVAGKTVVKF
+68 VAPAAGPAGKTVVKF
-83 SAEATSA
+83 FAEAASA

-112 ADKVELPIST
+112 AEKVELPIST

-142 AIENTTY
+142 VIENTTY

-164 GTLYEGAAKQF
+164 GTLYEGAEKQF

-194 YNGSPQL
+194 YKGTPQL
-201 VNATILEIEKSLIKV
+201 VNATILAIEKSLIKV

-231 ILNVTLTV
+231 ILTVTLTA
-239 KGDGVSVVI
+239 KGDGVEVVI
-248 PDECK
+248 PEENK

-258 SGINVSGT
+258 SGMNVSGT
-266 TAIVSLAIAE
+266 SAVVSFNIAE
-276 NPLGDRSAE
+276 NAGGDRSSE
-285 LSFQTT
+285 LSFKTT
-291 KGGKTY
+291 KSGKEYT
-297 SAVTSFSQKGAIIEA
+297 AVTSFSQKGAIIEA
-312 TAAEINAAEDGDTQ
+312 TAAEINAAADGDTQ

-344 YIKDYSGE
+344 YIRDHSGE

-361 ATSGIEEGDII
+361 ASTGIEEGDII

-380 YKDAP
+380 HNGP
-385 QMKNVTLEKRID
+385 QMKNVTLENRID
-397 VQDIDLAGFKALAD
+397 VKDIDLASFKALAD

-444 DGTTEV
+444 DGTNEI

-459 GGASKQFATLGVK
+459 GGASKLFGTLGVK
-472 LGDKLT
+472 LGDNLT

-485 FTKEGYTLH
+485 FTKDEYTLH
-494 QAGKAFYVSHE
+494 QASKAFYVSHE
-505 TPVVEEPGTL
+505 TPADPEAPLGTYASNVKYTLGANAYDDGVATVNGTENVATIKLGSSKNIGTATVTLPKGTTSVSFYAVAWNGKTATLQFSIGDTVIGTQAIVGNAGATGSAPYTL
-515 TALYTL
+515 TVADTDKYSLTMAALE
-521 DSSSIKG
+521 
-528 SNSSYADNCDID
+528 ADTEVTVTTVEAVRVILF
-540 VNGITWNVE
+540 GIQ
-549 GNASINPWRIGGKSI
+549 
-564 EGIDRAVYSKTAFG
+564 
-578 KEVNEVVLTIGS
+578 
-590 ITITVNSC
+590 
-598 KLLYAS
+598 
-604 SADFSDAKEVSFV
+604 AK
-617 AAADSNIKIVPTEGK
+617 
-632 FPANSYYKFVFNV
+632 
-645 SNAADSNKYLHFSK
+645 
-659 VVFNGVE
+659 

>member
-1 MKLKNLFL
+1 MKLNRLFL
-9 ALAAFAATAVSCV
+9 TLAAIAATAVSCV

-41 PTEGGSCDVTI
+41 PTEGGSIDVTV
-52 TATGSWEIT
+52 TATDSWEIT

-68 VAPASGVAGKTVVKF
+68 VAPASGVAGKTVVTF
-83 SAEATSA
+83 YAEATSA
-90 TNESVLKLLCSG
+90 TNESVLKLLCAG

-112 ADKVELPIST
+112 ADKVELPITS
-122 CAEVNAAEDGPTF
+122 CAEVNAAEDGITF

-164 GTLYEGAAKQF
+164 GTLYEGAEKQF

-194 YNGSPQL
+194 YKGTPQL
-201 VNATILEIEKSLIKV
+201 VNATILAIEKSLIKV

-231 ILNVTLTV
+231 ILTVTLTA
-239 KGDGVSVVI
+239 KGDGVEVVI
-248 PDECK
+248 PEENK

-258 SGINVSGT
+258 SGMNVSGT
-266 TAIVSLAIAE
+266 SAVVSFNIAE
-276 NPLGDRSAE
+276 NAGGDRSSE
-285 LSFQTT
+285 LSFKTT
-291 KGGKTY
+291 KSGKEYT
-297 SAVTSFSQKGAIIEA
+297 AVTSFSQKGAIIEA
-312 TAAEINAAEDGDTQ
+312 TAAEINAAADGDTQ

-344 YIKDYSGE
+344 YIRDHSGD
-352 VYVYGTNDF
+352 VFVYGTNDF
-361 ATSGIEEGDII
+361 ANTGIEEGDII

-380 YKDAP
+380 HNGP
-385 QMKNVTLEKRID
+385 QMKNVTLENRID
-397 VQDIDLAGFKALAD
+397 VKDIDLASFKALAD

-444 DGTTEV
+444 DGTNEV

-459 GGASKQFATLGVK
+459 GGASKLFGTLGVK
-472 LGDKLT
+472 LGDNLT

-485 FTKEGYTLH
+485 FTKNDYTLH
-494 QAGKAFYVSHE
+494 QASKAFYVSHE
-505 TPVVEEPGTL
+505 TPADPEAPLGTYASNVKYTLGANAYDDGVATVNGTENVATIKLGSSKNIGTATVTLPKGTTSVSFYAVAWNGKTATLQFSIGGTVIGTQAVVGNAGATGSAPYTL
-515 TALYTL
+515 TVADTDKYSLTMAALE
-521 DSSSIKG
+521 
-528 SNSSYADNCDID
+528 ADTEVTVTTVEAVRVILF
-540 VNGITWNVE
+540 GIQ
-549 GNASINPWRIGGKSI
+549 
-564 EGIDRAVYSKTAFG
+564 
-578 KEVNEVVLTIGS
+578 
-590 ITITVNSC
+590 
-598 KLLYAS
+598 
-604 SADFSDAKEVSFV
+604 AK
-617 AAADSNIKIVPTEGK
+617 
-632 FPANSYYKFVFNV
+632 
-645 SNAADSNKYLHFSK
+645 
-659 VVFNGVE
+659 

>member
-1 MKLKNLFL
+1 MKLNRLFL
-9 ALAAFAATAVSCV
+9 TLAAIAATAVSCV

-41 PTEGGSCDVTI
+41 PTEGGSCDVTV

-68 VAPASGVAGKTVVKF
+68 VTPASGVAGKTVVTF

-112 ADKVELPIST
+112 AEKIELPIST
-122 CAEVNAAEDGPTF
+122 CKEVNAAEDGPTF

-164 GTLYEGAAKQF
+164 GTLYEGAEKQF

-194 YNGSPQL
+194 YKGTPQL
-201 VNATILEIEKSLIKV
+201 VNATILAIEKSLIKV

-231 ILNVTLTV
+231 ILTVTLTA

-266 TAIVSLAIAE
+266 TAIISLAIAE

-297 SAVTSFSQKGAIIEA
+297 TAVTSFSQKGAIIEA
-312 TAAEINAAEDGDTQ
+312 TAAEINAAVDGDTQ

-335 VANTQYGNL
+335 VANTKYGNL

-352 VYVYGTNDF
+352 VFVYGTNDF

-372 TVVGPKTS
+372 TVVGPKTTS
-380 YKDAP
+380 PSSAP

-397 VQDIDLAGFKALAD
+397 VKDIDLASFKALAD

-444 DGTTEV
+444 DGTNEV

-459 GGASKQFATLGVK
+459 GGASKLFGTLGVK

-485 FTKEGYTLH
+485 FTKDEYTLH
-494 QAGKAFYVSHE
+494 QASKAFYVSHE
-505 TPVVEEPGTL
+505 TPEVGGGEDASTTITL
-515 TALYTL
+515 TVDGLPTAYPNEETTVTL
-521 DSSSIKG
+521 
-528 SNSSYADNCDID
+528 
-540 VNGITWNVE
+540 
-549 GNASINPWRIGGKSI
+549 GGKSFAILKVANFGSGIQCKKEGSYLYNTESLGKIKSVKLTVASGKTWYKDNLKVYAGSSANPTAEVAIASSDETGSVYDFSAVDAGFLKI
-564 EGIDRAVYSKTAFG
+564 ENPSGFAVYMEKI
-578 KEVNEVVLTIGS
+578 EIVL
-590 ITITVNSC
+590 
-598 KLLYAS
+598 A
-604 SADFSDAKEVSFV
+604 E
-617 AAADSNIKIVPTEGK
+617 
-632 FPANSYYKFVFNV
+632 
-645 SNAADSNKYLHFSK
+645 
-659 VVFNGVE
+659 

>member
-1 MKLKNLFL
+1 MKLNRLFL
-9 ALAAFAATAVSCV
+9 TLAAIAATAVSCV

-41 PTEGGSCDVTI
+41 PTEGGSIDVTV
-52 TATGSWEIT
+52 TATDSWEIT

-68 VAPASGVAGKTVVKF
+68 VNPAAGAAGETVVKF
-83 SAEATSA
+83 SAEAASA

-112 ADKVELPIST
+112 AEKIELPIST

-164 GTLYEGAAKQF
+164 GTLYEGAEKQF

-185 VVVEGPRGS
+185 VVVEGPRGN
-194 YNGSPQL
+194 YKGSPQL
-201 VNATILEIEKSLIKV
+201 VNATILAIEKSLIKV

-231 ILNVTLTV
+231 ILTVTLTA
-239 KGDGVSVVI
+239 KGDGVEVVI
-248 PDECK
+248 PEENK

-258 SGINVSGT
+258 SGMNVSGT
-266 TAIVSLAIAE
+266 SAVVSFNIAE
-276 NPLGDRSAE
+276 NAGGDRSSE
-285 LSFQTT
+285 LSFKTT
-291 KGGKTY
+291 KSGKEYT
-297 SAVTSFSQKGAIIEA
+297 AVTSFSQKGAIIEA
-312 TAAEINAAEDGDTQ
+312 TAAEINAAADGDTQ

-344 YIKDYSGE
+344 YIRDHSGE
-352 VYVYGTNDF
+352 VFVFGTNDF
-361 ATSGIEEGDII
+361 ASTGIEEGDII

-380 YKDAP
+380 HNGP
-385 QMKNVTLEKRID
+385 QMKNVTLENRID
-397 VQDIDLAGFKALAD
+397 VKDIDLASFKALAD

-444 DGTTEV
+444 DGTNEV

-459 GGASKQFATLGVK
+459 GGASKLFGTLGVK

-485 FTKEGYTLH
+485 FTKDEYTLH
-494 QAGKAFYVSHE
+494 QASKAFYVSHE
-505 TPVVEEPGTL
+505 TPADPEAPLGTYESNVKYTLGDYAYEDGVATVNGTENVATIKLGSSSKIGSATVTLPKGTTSVSFYAVAWKGKTATLQFSIGDTVIGTQAVVGNDGATGNAPYTL
-515 TALYTL
+515 TVADTDKYSLTMAALE
-521 DSSSIKG
+521 
-528 SNSSYADNCDID
+528 ADTEVTVTTVEAVRVILF
-540 VNGITWNVE
+540 GIQ
-549 GNASINPWRIGGKSI
+549 
-564 EGIDRAVYSKTAFG
+564 
-578 KEVNEVVLTIGS
+578 
-590 ITITVNSC
+590 
-598 KLLYAS
+598 
-604 SADFSDAKEVSFV
+604 AK
-617 AAADSNIKIVPTEGK
+617 
-632 FPANSYYKFVFNV
+632 
-645 SNAADSNKYLHFSK
+645 
-659 VVFNGVE
+659 